1 MKKSTRILAVLMAFA
16 MLIGSFSVVGSAY
29 QAYKGEAIK
38 DSYNDI
44 DTPTFTTEQYASMG
58 LDELDRML
66 AEENLF
72 LNVYVGSLDLR
83 SVDSTLTSA
92 VSLVESLP
100 TTVLTLLKDAKELQ
114 PPILKLKG
122 YTRGSKTDLE
132 IVYALLNL
140 FGDLSPIVQKYAAQT
155 LDLGI
160 ANGFV
165 KDYMFNVRELLIG
178 LLYGLTPEGKKIKFN
193 ALKDGDKLPAKY
205 KTDTATITLLQDLL
219 NYYVLGT
226 WEKLDDKFGDIAN
239 SKDKY
244 SYVLY
249 KEYAF
254 SEIYGETA
262 PDTTTYDYYGWVH
275 PNQWVTFGLGG
286 CKRVRAGE
294 AAPNPIYDKVDITGN
309 VKAYD
314 FIEAL
319 MRQAYNYIA
328 VPVLN
333 RLTRPWL
340 RQLCGVEYLDSK
352 KNKDIYDAKSQ
363 KWIPNP
369 DYDPNYDGEAYDEA
383 ALMQTNVYAKLFK
396 LDAVV
401 PKATFSDSLSDTF
414 VDNFNRIAGEF
425 VSAILKNNVQIGEQN
440 YSWTWTQGG
449 NEHLFQNVC
458 SVAKFVLQVTGGL
471 FFPAYFKTVSA
482 SEIAAMNDQQVVSY
496 ILRGIFNGSVKW
508 LYIDESCQ
516 TIADVCYSA
525 VEQLAW
531 QDIPEMTYTK
541 PNKDSYGTDGEYY
554 TAIVNKCLDILFDV
568 AVYNLNQGLDM
579 VPGKTSSNPIRA
591 NGLLPYQGDNGSYEN
606 NFVQIAAWAISTY
619 GSIIAL
625 DFRSDNYN
633 GSVGSLT
640 ANDVWSDFDT
650 LLNAIVPI
658 KAGTSRAPWISAN
671 IAGKEYVAKSF
682 IFDNII
688 NPLINLNATNF
699 AEIFKRNPNGA
710 FAQKTGIPII
720 IDFLKGV
727 FDILFP
733 GVFVE
738 DATTIDGIV
747 QNNLLGSMVAD
758 LLKMLGTESFSSVT
772 NGKTLNG
779 RGVQIANVALPVV
792 CMILG
797 LSDAQSFKELE
808 NYMPSVISASD
819 NEGFLV
825 YNGSSGVNTGY
836 TDKDGTFTQ
845 DSLYT
850 YEIVSATVKAYK
862 NGGVSQSV
870 SVSGIGS
877 GDTLAGGEKK
887 KVKLSNLQDG
897 QLLEFTIEYKV
908 KLENGTYLGG
918 AGTKL
923 ANTTYSY
930 VAPAGAEKDD
940 DSIEKSIDAGNSRSV
955 KYESEIYIKS
965 GKALS
970 SIGSHGIRIKDNNG
984 GSAATAT
991 VTGVT
996 NGNSS
1001 YPFAVINSDANSLS
1015 VSMTG
1020 EEGTYFLSPFEIAK
1034 KADGTNYERIEP
1046 TYQQDENGNTVYDDN
1061 GDPIVVGNNGGVPVG
1076 KYTITAAVNVGGTN
1090 VNVPV
1095 NVHIYNDYN
1104 LDSIFA
1110 KAVAANRQQGDYDS
1124 DTVTQTLWSDYT
1136 TALNNAAT
1144 LALKPKT
1151 GATFESGIAVSGAEY
1166 ENLYEKYATELTNAI
1181 EALDAHVKDAGVS
1194 AIEQALAA
1202 INQGHDFVTKT
1213 YNANGRSYNYRE
1225 PMNYY
1230 EDGFPFFGMRD
1241 YVPHTYNQFRT
1252 ARDRANKIINS
1263 QVFYIN
1269 TPLEGDYTDEELAAF
1284 NDSIKAYDE
1293 KTANKGAVSSIESAY
1308 AIHMLDL
1315 TGRRLIRLV
1324 ANKSKLEKAIE
1335 MCITNGNVNVG
1346 GASYYTKDSWENYQ
1360 HAKTFALKVAA
1371 EATGTAENPTELRP
1385 SKVNAA
1391 MSNLITSW
1399 KRLVKG
1405 CDYTALDNA
1414 LSNSQNIIGQAATP
1428 EENNTYKVFT
1438 KDSYDAFYAAY
1449 TAAKNIDRNLADTVE
1464 NNKKIAETAQ
1474 NLETA
1479 IANIVKADQGG
1490 GADPVWT
1497 LLADAGYTTY
1507 NAYSEPYSP
1516 WIEESRALLDYV
1528 GGVYLDEYD
1537 GAELTGLIFGI
1548 PEGGVSAVGEII
1560 DESSLENVT
1569 VEITENAG
1577 GNYGTGSLIIIRNA
1591 ETEETIA
1598 IYMLILRGDINCD
1611 GEINLTDQM
1620 DLDPFLSY
1628 AEDWTGD
1635 ETLKYKYFAADV
1647 NYDFEADLTDAM
1659 YLDQYSSYEIDI
1671 SQLEQGGA
1679 IDAGGSF
1686 VE

>member
-122 YTRGSKTDLE
+122 YTRGTKTDLE

-205 KTDTATITLLQDLL
+205 KTDNAALTLLQDLL

-249 KEYAF
+249 KEYGFA
-254 SEIYGETA
+254 EKYGETA
-262 PDTTTYDYYGWVH
+262 PDTANYDYYGWVH

-286 CKRVRAGE
+286 CVRVNEGATTGHD
-294 AAPNPIYDKVDITGN
+294 PDYSLVDITGN

-554 TAIVNKCLDILFDV
+554 NAIVNKCLDILFDV

-606 NFVQIAAWAISTY
+606 NFVQIAAWAVSTY
-619 GSIIAL
+619 GSILAL
-625 DFRSDNYN
+625 DFKSDNYN

-738 DATTIDGIV
+738 DAATIDGIV

-758 LLKMLGTESFSSVT
+758 LLKMLGTESFASVT

-908 KLENGTYLGG
+908 KLENGSYLGG

-1151 GATFESGIAVSGAEY
+1151 GATFESSIAVSGAEY

-1181 EALDAHVKDAGVS
+1181 EALDAHAKDAGVS
-1194 AIEQALAA
+1194 GIEQALAA

-1213 YNANGRSYNYRE
+1213 YTANGKTYNYRE

-1284 NDSIKAYDE
+1284 NESIKAYDE

-1335 MCITNGNVNVG
+1335 MCITNADINAG

-1490 GADPVWT
+1490 GAEPAWAVNPNT
-1497 LLADAGYTTY
+1497 EFYTANGFVGYKPWVETTDDGG
-1507 NAYSEPYSP
+1507 
-1516 WIEESRALLDYV
+1516 LLDATF
-1528 GGVYLDEYD
+1528 GLHLEEYSHD
-1537 GAELTGLIFGI
+1537 VDGLIFGV
-1548 PEGGVSAVGEII
+1548 PEYGGYTAEELI
-1560 DESSLENVT
+1560 DPDSLQNAT
-1569 VEITENAG
+1569 VELVAG
-1577 GNYGTGSLIIIRNA
+1577 DNGEGTGSLVIIRNA
-1591 ETEETIA
+1591 ETEEIVC
-1598 IYMLILRGDINCD
+1598 IYMVVFRGDINGDCAID
-1611 GEINLTDQM
+1611 DSDQISIAYFESGE
-1620 DLDPFLSY
+1620 
-1628 AEDWTGD
+1628 EDWQYEDSYKHMFFGGD
-1635 ETLKYKYFAADV
+1635 T
-1647 NYDFEADLTDAM
+1647 NYDFAVDSTDYVA
-1659 YLDQYSSYEIDI
+1659 YGEY
-1671 SQLEQGGA
+1671 
-1679 IDAGGSF
+1679 AGGTADFSQTN
-1686 VE
+1686 VGDLIYQE

>member
-1 MKKSTRILAVLMAFA
+1 MAFA

-38 DSYNDI
+38 GSYNDI

-140 FGDLSPIVQKYAAQT
+140 LGDLSPIVQKYAAQT

-178 LLYGLTPEGKKIKFN
+178 LLYGLTPEGKTAKFN
-193 ALKDGDKLPAKY
+193 ALKDELPAKY
-205 KTDTATITLLQDLL
+205 KTDNAALTLLQDLL

-254 SEIYGETA
+254 SEKYGETA
-262 PDTTTYDYYGWVH
+262 PDTTKYDYYGWVH

-286 CKRVRAGE
+286 CVRVNEGE
-294 AAPNPIYDKVDITGN
+294 TTGHNPDYSLVDITGKVN
-309 VKAYD
+309 AYD

-319 MRQAYNYIA
+319 MRHAYNYVA

-352 KNKDIYDAKSQ
+352 KNKDIYDTKSQ
-363 KWIPNP
+363 MWIPNP

-449 NEHLFQNVC
+449 NEHLFKNVC
-458 SVAKFVLQVTGGL
+458 SVARFVLQVTGGL
-471 FFPAYFKTVSA
+471 FFPAYFKTVPA
-482 SEIAAMNDQQVVSY
+482 SEIATMEDQQVVSY

-541 PNKDSYGTDGEYY
+541 PDRSAYGNDSEYN

-579 VPGKTSSNPIRA
+579 VPGKTSSNPITA
-591 NGLLPYQGDNGSYEN
+591 NGLLKYQGDTGSYEN
-606 NFVQIAAWAISTY
+606 NFVQIAAWAVSTY

-625 DFRSDNYN
+625 DFRSDDNN
-633 GSVGSLT
+633 GEVGNLT

-688 NPLINLNATNF
+688 NPLINLDATNF

-758 LLKMLGTESFSSVT
+758 LLKMLGTESFASAT

-819 NEGFLV
+819 EEGFLV

-870 SVSGIGS
+870 SVSGIQS
-877 GDTLAGGEKK
+877 GNTLAGGEKK

-908 KLENGTYLGG
+908 KLENGRYLGG
-918 AGTKL
+918 EGTKL

-1090 VNVPV
+1090 VNVPI

-1151 GATFESGIAVSGAEY
+1151 GATFESSIAVSGAEY

-1335 MCITNGNVNVG
+1335 MCITNGNVNDG

-1360 HAKTFALKVAA
+1360 HAKTFAQKVAA

-1414 LSNSQNIIGQAATP
+1414 LSNSQTIIGQAATP

-1490 GADPVWT
+1490 GEEPAWAVN
-1497 LLADAGYTTY
+1497 ANSEFYTP
-1507 NAYSEPYSP
+1507 NFGSAYAP
-1516 WIEESRALLDYV
+1516 WIEEDRMLLDYV
-1528 GGVYLDEYD
+1528 NGVYLPEYD
-1537 GAELTGLIFGI
+1537 GREVDALIFGI
-1548 PEGGVSAVGEII
+1548 PEYGDYTLEDII
-1560 DESSLENVT
+1560 DPASLVNATAELVDGEN
-1569 VEITENAG
+1569 
-1577 GNYGTGSLIIIRNA
+1577 GNSTGSLIIIRNA
-1591 ETEETIA
+1591 ETEEIVC
-1598 IYMLILRGDINCD
+1598 IYMLVLRGDID
-1611 GEINLTDQM
+1611 GEGSCDTTDQVSIY
-1620 DLDPFLSY
+1620 DYASG
-1628 AEDWTGD
+1628 AEDWEYED
-1635 ETLKYKYFAADV
+1635 AYKYKFFGGDTDYDGAVDTTDYANYFD
-1647 NYDFEADLTDAM
+1647 YFSGMSDFCQTVD
-1659 YLDQYSSYEIDI
+1659 
-1671 SQLEQGGA
+1671 GGM
-1679 IDAGGSF
+1679 
-1686 VE
+1686 VTE

>member
-29 QAYKGEAIK
+29 QAYKGEAING
-38 DSYNDI
+38 SYNDI

-122 YTRGSKTDLE
+122 YTRGTKTDLE

-140 FGDLSPIVQKYAAQT
+140 LGDLSPIVQKYAAQT

-178 LLYGLTPEGKKIKFN
+178 LLYGLTPEGKSIKFN

-249 KEYAF
+249 KEYGFA
-254 SEIYGETA
+254 EKYGETA
-262 PDTTTYDYYGWVH
+262 PDTANYDYYGWVH

-286 CKRVRAGE
+286 CVRVNEGATTGHD
-294 AAPNPIYDKVDITGN
+294 PDYSLVDITGN

-449 NEHLFQNVC
+449 NENLFQNVC

-508 LYIDESCQ
+508 IYIDESCQ

-554 TAIVNKCLDILFDV
+554 NAIVNKCLDILFDV

-738 DATTIDGIV
+738 DAATIDGIV

-850 YEIVSATVKAYK
+850 YEIVNATVKAYK

-1151 GATFESGIAVSGAEY
+1151 GATFESSIAVSGAEY

-1202 INQGHDFVTKT
+1202 INKGHDFVTKT
-1213 YNANGRSYNYRE
+1213 YTANGRSYNYRV

-1284 NDSIKAYDE
+1284 NESIKAYDE

-1324 ANKSKLEKAIE
+1324 ANKSKLEKVIA
-1335 MCITNGNVNVG
+1335 MCITNADINAG
-1346 GASYYTKDSWENYQ
+1346 GASYYTKDSWNNYQ
-1360 HAKTFALKVAA
+1360 HAKTFALSVAA
-1371 EATGTAENPTELRP
+1371 EATGTAENPTELTP
-1385 SKVNAA
+1385 SKVNVA
-1391 MSNLITSW
+1391 MVNLISSW

-1428 EENNTYKVFT
+1428 EENNSYNVFT

-1464 NNKKIAETAQ
+1464 NNKKIAEIAQ

-1490 GADPVWT
+1490 GEEPAWAVNT
-1497 LLADAGYTTY
+1497 NTEFYTANGFVGYKPWVETTDDGG
-1507 NAYSEPYSP
+1507 
-1516 WIEESRALLDYV
+1516 LLDATF
-1528 GGVYLDEYD
+1528 GLHLEEYSHD
-1537 GAELTGLIFGI
+1537 VDGLIFGV
-1548 PEGGVSAVGEII
+1548 PEYGGYTAEELI
-1560 DESSLENVT
+1560 DPDSLQNAT
-1569 VEITENAG
+1569 VELVAG
-1577 GNYGTGSLIIIRNA
+1577 DNGEGTGSLVIIRNA
-1591 ETEETIA
+1591 ETEEIVC
-1598 IYMLILRGDINCD
+1598 IYMVVFRGDINGDCAID
-1611 GEINLTDQM
+1611 DSDQISIAYFESGE
-1620 DLDPFLSY
+1620 
-1628 AEDWTGD
+1628 EDWQYEDSYKHMFFGGD
-1635 ETLKYKYFAADV
+1635 T
-1647 NYDFEADLTDAM
+1647 NYDFAVDSTDYVA
-1659 YLDQYSSYEIDI
+1659 YGEY
-1671 SQLEQGGA
+1671 
-1679 IDAGGSF
+1679 AGGTADFSQTN
-1686 VE
+1686 VGDLIYQE

>member
-38 DSYNDI
+38 GSYNDI

-100 TTVLTLLKDAKELQ
+100 STVLSLLKDAKELQ

-122 YTRGSKTDLE
+122 YTRGTKTDLE

-140 FGDLSPIVQKYAAQT
+140 LGDLSPIVQKYAAQT

-160 ANGFV
+160 ANGFI

-319 MRQAYNYIA
+319 MRQAYNYVA

-333 RLTRPWL
+333 RLTRPWV
-340 RQLCGVEYLDSK
+340 RQLCGVEYLAEK
-352 KNKDIYDAKSQ
+352 KNKSIYNESTKE
-363 KWIPNP
+363 WENNP
-369 DYDPNYDGEAYDEA
+369 TYDPNYDGEAFDEA
-383 ALMQTNVYAKLFK
+383 ELMKTNTLAKIFNLN
-396 LDAVV
+396 AVV
-401 PKATFSDSLSDTF
+401 PKVDFSTFGANDTF
-414 VDNFNRIAGEF
+414 VDKFNDIAGGF
-425 VSAILKNNVQIGEQN
+425 ANAILKNNVQIGDQN

-449 NEHLFQNVC
+449 NQYLFQNVC
-458 SVAKFVLQVTGGL
+458 SVAKFVLQISGDL
-471 FFPAYFKTVSA
+471 FFPSYFKTVPA
-482 SEIAAMNDQQVVSY
+482 SEISTMNDQQVVSY
-496 ILRGIFNGSVKW
+496 VLRAIFNGSVKW
-508 LYIDESCQ
+508 IYIDESCQ

-531 QDIPEMTYTK
+531 QDIPEITYTK
-541 PNKDSYGTDGEYY
+541 PNKSDYSDDGEYY

-579 VPGKTSSNPIRA
+579 VPGKTSSNPITA

-606 NFVQIAAWAISTY
+606 NFVQIAAWAVSTY
-619 GSIIAL
+619 GSILAL
-625 DFRSDNYN
+625 DFKSDNYN

-650 LLNAIVPI
+650 LIDAIIPI
-658 KAGTSRAPWISAN
+658 KSGNNPWISEA
-671 IAGKEYVAKSF
+671 IAGKEYVAKSL
-682 IFDNII
+682 IFDNIVK
-688 NPLINLNATNF
+688 PLINLDASGF

-710 FAQKTGIPII
+710 FATMTGIPVII
-720 IDFLKGV
+720 NIINNV
-727 FDILFP
+727 FDLLFP
-733 GVFVE
+733 NVFKQGV
-738 DATTIDGIV
+738 TTIDGILE
-747 QNNLLGSMVAD
+747 NNLLGSMVAD
-758 LLKMLGTESFSSVT
+758 ILKSLGTSSFSGAT
-772 NGKTLNG
+772 NGITING

-819 NEGFLV
+819 DEGFLV

-850 YEIVSATVKAYK
+850 YEIASATVKAYK

-870 SVSGIGS
+870 SISGIQS
-877 GDTLAGGEKK
+877 GNTLAGGEKK

-897 QLLEFTIEYKV
+897 QLLEFTIEYRV
-908 KLENGTYLGG
+908 KLEDGTYLGG

-970 SIGSHGIRIKDNNG
+970 SIGSHGIRIKDNKG

-1034 KADGTNYERIEP
+1034 KADGKNYERIEP

-1151 GATFESGIAVSGAEY
+1151 GSTFESDIIATDGKS
-1166 ENLYEKYATELTNAI
+1166 ENLYQQYAEALTNAI
-1181 EALDAHVKDAGVS
+1181 KALEAHAKDAGVS
-1194 AIEQALAA
+1194 GIEQALAA
-1202 INQGHDFVTKT
+1202 INKGHDFVTKT
-1213 YNANGRSYNYRE
+1213 YTANGKTYNYRE

-1308 AIHMLDL
+1308 AIHMLGL
-1315 TGRRLIRLV
+1315 TGGRLIRLV
-1324 ANKSKLEKAIE
+1324 ANKSKLEKVIDL
-1335 MCITNGNVNVG
+1335 CITNADINAG
-1346 GASYYTKDSWENYQ
+1346 GASYYTSESWNNYQ
-1360 HAKTFALKVAA
+1360 HAKTFALSVAA
-1371 EATGTAENPTELRP
+1371 EATGTAENPTDLTP
-1385 SKVNAA
+1385 SKVNVA
-1391 MSNLITSW
+1391 MVNLISSW

-1414 LSNSQNIIGQAATP
+1414 VTASKGILDKAATP

-1474 NLETA
+1474 NLVDA
-1479 IANIVKADQGG
+1479 IANIKEVGQGG
-1490 GADPVWT
+1490 GNPVWELIT
-1497 LLADAGYTTY
+1497 GADYVTY
-1507 NAYSEPYSP
+1507 NSLCDPYSP
-1516 WIEESRALLDYV
+1516 WIEERRELLDYV
-1528 GGVYLDEYD
+1528 GGVVLEDQNSYD
-1537 GAELTGLIFGI
+1537 LTGIIFGI
-1548 PEGGVSAVGEII
+1548 PEGGISGFEGVVNA
-1560 DESSLENVT
+1560 DTLENAT
-1569 VEITENAG
+1569 VELLPNAAG
-1577 GNYGTGSLIIIRNA
+1577 SYSTGSLLVIKNA
-1591 ETEETIA
+1591 ETEEVTA
-1598 IYMLILRGDINCD
+1598 IYMLVLRGDVD
-1611 GEINLTDQM
+1611 GSGEINVEDQVG
-1620 DLDPFLSY
+1620 LDNFLEY
-1628 AEDWTGD
+1628 AEDWTG
-1635 ETLKYKYFAADV
+1635 EEALKYKYFGADV
-1647 NYDFEADLTDAM
+1647 NYDFEAD
-1659 YLDQYSSYEIDI
+1659 
-1671 SQLEQGGA
+1671 A
-1679 IDAGGSF
+1679 IDSSGFDMYIELTADFSQTSEGSIYQG
-1686 VE
+1686 

>member
-122 YTRGSKTDLE
+122 YTRGTKTDLE

-178 LLYGLTPEGKKIKFN
+178 LLYGLTPEGKSIKFN

-205 KTDTATITLLQDLL
+205 KTDNAALTLLQDLL

-249 KEYAF
+249 KEYGFA
-254 SEIYGETA
+254 EKYGETA
-262 PDTTTYDYYGWVH
+262 PDTANYDYYGWVH

-286 CKRVRAGE
+286 CVRVNEGATTGHD
-294 AAPNPIYDKVDITGN
+294 PDYSLVDITGN

-554 TAIVNKCLDILFDV
+554 NAIVNKCLDILFDV

-606 NFVQIAAWAISTY
+606 NFVQIAAWAVSTY
-619 GSIIAL
+619 GSILAL
-625 DFRSDNYN
+625 DFKSDNYN

-658 KAGTSRAPWISAN
+658 KAGTGRAPWISAN

-738 DATTIDGIV
+738 DAATIDGIV

-870 SVSGIGS
+870 SVSGIQS
-877 GDTLAGGEKK
+877 GNTLAGGEKK

-908 KLENGTYLGG
+908 KLENGRYLGG
-918 AGTKL
+918 EGTKL

-1151 GATFESGIAVSGAEY
+1151 GATFESSIAVSGAEY

-1181 EALDAHVKDAGVS
+1181 EALDAHAKDAGVS
-1194 AIEQALAA
+1194 GIEQALAA

-1213 YNANGRSYNYRE
+1213 YTANGKTYNYRV

-1284 NDSIKAYDE
+1284 NESIKAYDE

-1324 ANKSKLEKAIE
+1324 ANKSKLEKAIDL
-1335 MCITNGNVNVG
+1335 CITNADINAG

-1428 EENNTYKVFT
+1428 EENNTYNVFT

-1464 NNKKIAETAQ
+1464 NNKKIAEIAQ

-1490 GADPVWT
+1490 GADPVWAVNT
-1497 LLADAGYTTY
+1497 NTEFYTANAFVGYNPWVETTDDGG
-1507 NAYSEPYSP
+1507 
-1516 WIEESRALLDYV
+1516 LLDATF
-1528 GGVYLDEYD
+1528 GLHLEEYSHD
-1537 GAELTGLIFGI
+1537 VDGLIFGV
-1548 PEGGVSAVGEII
+1548 PEYGGYTAEELI
-1560 DESSLENVT
+1560 DPDSLQNAT
-1569 VEITENAG
+1569 VELVAG
-1577 GNYGTGSLIIIRNA
+1577 DNGEGTGSLVIIRNA
-1591 ETEETIA
+1591 ETEEIVC
-1598 IYMLILRGDINCD
+1598 IYMVVFRGDINGDCAID
-1611 GEINLTDQM
+1611 DSDQISIAYFESGE
-1620 DLDPFLSY
+1620 
-1628 AEDWTGD
+1628 EDWQYEDSYKHMFFGGD
-1635 ETLKYKYFAADV
+1635 T
-1647 NYDFEADLTDAM
+1647 NYDFAVDSTDYVA
-1659 YLDQYSSYEIDI
+1659 YGEY
-1671 SQLEQGGA
+1671 
-1679 IDAGGSF
+1679 AGGTADFSQTN
-1686 VE
+1686 VGDLIYQE

>member
-100 TTVLTLLKDAKELQ
+100 STLLSLLKDAKELQ

-122 YTRGSKTDLE
+122 YTRGTKTDLE

-140 FGDLSPIVQKYAAQT
+140 LGDLSPIVQKYAAQT

-178 LLYGLTPEGKKIKFN
+178 LLYGLTPEGKTAKFN
-193 ALKDGDKLPAKY
+193 ALKDELPAKY
-205 KTDTATITLLQDLL
+205 KTDNATLTLLQDLL

-254 SEIYGETA
+254 SEKYGETA
-262 PDTTTYDYYGWVH
+262 PDTTKYDYYGWVH

-286 CKRVRAGE
+286 CVRVNEGATTGHD
-294 AAPNPIYDKVDITGN
+294 PDYSLVDITGN

-314 FIEAL
+314 FIEAI
-319 MRQAYNYIA
+319 MRQAYNYVA

-340 RQLCGVEYLDSK
+340 RQLCGVEYLAEK
-352 KNKDIYDAKSQ
+352 KNKTVYNQ
-363 KWIPNP
+363 NTQLWENNP
-369 DYDPNYDGEAYDEA
+369 TYDPNYDGEAFDEA
-383 ALMQTNVYAKLFK
+383 ELMKTNTLAKLFN
-396 LDAVV
+396 LNAVV
-401 PKATFSDSLSDTF
+401 PKVDFSTFGANDTF
-414 VDNFNRIAGEF
+414 VDKLNDIAGEF
-425 VSAILKNNVQIGEQN
+425 ANAILKNNVQIGDQN
-440 YSWTWTQGG
+440 YSWTWIQGG
-449 NEHLFQNVC
+449 NQYLFQNVC
-458 SVAKFVLQVTGGL
+458 SVAKFVLQISGDL
-471 FFPAYFKTVSA
+471 FFPSYFKTVPA
-482 SEIAAMNDQQVVSY
+482 SEIATMNDQQVVSY
-496 ILRGIFNGSVKW
+496 VLRAIFNGSVKW
-508 LYIDESCQ
+508 IYIDESCQ

-531 QDIPEMTYTK
+531 QDIPEITYTK
-541 PNKDSYGTDGEYY
+541 PNRSAYGTDGEYN

-579 VPGKTSSNPIRA
+579 VPGKTSSNPITA
-591 NGLLPYQGDNGSYEN
+591 NGLLKYQGDTGSYEN
-606 NFVQIAAWAISTY
+606 NFVQIAAWAVSTY
-619 GSIIAL
+619 GSILAL
-625 DFRSDNYN
+625 DFKSDDYN
-633 GSVGSLT
+633 GSVGRLT

-650 LLNAIVPI
+650 IIDAIIPI
-658 KAGTSRAPWISAN
+658 KSGNNPWISEE
-671 IAGKEYVAKSF
+671 IAGNEYVAKSF
-682 IFDNII
+682 IFDNIVY
-688 NPLINLNATNF
+688 PLINLDASGF

-710 FAQKTGIPII
+710 FATMTGIPVII
-720 IDFLKGV
+720 NIINNV
-727 FDILFP
+727 FDLLFP
-733 GVFVE
+733 NVFKQGV
-738 DATTIDGIV
+738 TTIDGILE
-747 QNNLLGSMVAD
+747 NNLLGSMVAD
-758 LLKMLGTESFSSVT
+758 ILKSLGTSSFSGAT
-772 NGKTLNG
+772 NGTTING

-819 NEGFLV
+819 DEGFLV

-877 GDTLAGGEKK
+877 GVNLAGGEKK

-908 KLENGTYLGG
+908 RLEDGSYLGG
-918 AGTKL
+918 EGTKL
-923 ANTTYSY
+923 VNTTYSY

-970 SIGSHGIRIKDNNG
+970 SIGSHGIRIKDNKG

-991 VTGVT
+991 VTSVT

-1001 YPFAVINSDANSLS
+1001 YPFAVINSDANALS

-1034 KADGTNYERIEP
+1034 KADGKNYERIEP
-1046 TYQQDENGNTVYDDN
+1046 TYQLDENGNTVYDDN

-1104 LDSIFA
+1104 LGSIFA
-1110 KAVAANRQQGDYDS
+1110 NAVAANRQQGDYNS
-1124 DTVTQTLWSDYT
+1124 DTTTQTLWSDYT

-1151 GATFESGIAVSGAEY
+1151 GSTFENDIRATDGKS
-1166 ENLYEKYATELTNAI
+1166 ENLYQQYAEALTNAI
-1181 EALDAHVKDAGVS
+1181 KALEVHAIDAGVS
-1194 AIEQALAA
+1194 GIEQALAA
-1202 INQGHDFVTKT
+1202 INKGHDFVTKT
-1213 YNANGRSYNYRE
+1213 YNANGKTYNYRE

-1293 KTANKGAVSSIESAY
+1293 NTANKKAVSSIESAY
-1308 AIHMLDL
+1308 AIHMLRL
-1315 TGRRLIRLV
+1315 TGGRLIRLV
-1324 ANKSKLEKAIE
+1324 ANKSKLEKVID
-1335 MCITNGNVNVG
+1335 MCITNADINAG
-1346 GASYYTKDSWENYQ
+1346 GASYYTSESWNNYQ
-1360 HAKTFALKVAA
+1360 NAKTFALKVAA
-1371 EATGTAENPTELRP
+1371 EATGTAENPTELTP
-1385 SKVNAA
+1385 SKVNVA
-1391 MSNLITSW
+1391 MVNLISSW

-1414 LSNSQNIIGQAATP
+1414 VTASQSILNQAATP

-1449 TAAKNIDRNLADTVE
+1449 TAAKKIDRNLADTVE
-1464 NNKKIAETAQ
+1464 NNKKIAEIAQ
-1474 NLETA
+1474 NLVDA
-1479 IANIVKADQGG
+1479 IANIKEVGQGG
-1490 GADPVWT
+1490 GADPVWALIT
-1497 LLADAGYTTY
+1497 DAGYSTY
-1507 NAYSEPYSP
+1507 NAYAEPYSP
-1516 WIEESRALLDYV
+1516 WIEENRELLDYV
-1528 GGVYLDEYD
+1528 GGVVLADQNSY
-1537 GAELTGLIFGI
+1537 ELTGLIFGI
-1548 PEGGVSAVGEII
+1548 PEGGISGFEGVVNA
-1560 DESSLENVT
+1560 DTLENTT
-1569 VEITENAG
+1569 VELLPNEAG
-1577 GNYGTGSLIIIRNA
+1577 INSTGSLLVVKNA
-1591 ETEETIA
+1591 ETEEVIA
-1598 IYMLILRGDINCD
+1598 IYMLVLRGDVDGD
-1611 GEINLTDQM
+1611 GEINAMDQM
-1620 DLDPFLSY
+1620 PLDLFMEFE
-1628 AEDWTGD
+1628 EDWIGED
-1635 ETLKYKYFAADV
+1635 NLKYKYFGGDV
-1647 NYDFEADLTDAM
+1647 NYDYEADAMDSMYFDMYVEMDA
-1659 YLDQYSSYEIDI
+1659 DI
-1671 SQLEQGGA
+1671 SQTSQGGMVSV
-1679 IDAGGSF
+1679 DGEF
-1686 VE
+1686 VS

>member
-16 MLIGSFSVVGSAY
+16 MLIGSFSVVGSAH

-205 KTDTATITLLQDLL
+205 KTDNAALTLLQDLL

-249 KEYAF
+249 KEYGFA
-254 SEIYGETA
+254 EKYGETA
-262 PDTTTYDYYGWVH
+262 PDTANYDYYGWVH

-286 CKRVRAGE
+286 CVRVNEGATTGHD
-294 AAPNPIYDKVDITGN
+294 PDYSLVDITGN

-554 TAIVNKCLDILFDV
+554 NAIVNKCLDILFDV

-606 NFVQIAAWAISTY
+606 NFVQIAAWAVSTY
-619 GSIIAL
+619 GSILAL
-625 DFRSDNYN
+625 DFKSDNYN

-738 DATTIDGIV
+738 DAATIDGIV

-877 GDTLAGGEKK
+877 GNTLAGGEKK

-908 KLENGTYLGG
+908 KLENGSYLGG

-1151 GATFESGIAVSGAEY
+1151 GATFESSIAVSGAEY

-1181 EALDAHVKDAGVS
+1181 EALDAHAKDAGVS
-1194 AIEQALAA
+1194 GIEQALAA

-1213 YNANGRSYNYRE
+1213 YTANGKTYNYRE

-1284 NDSIKAYDE
+1284 NESIKAYDE

-1335 MCITNGNVNVG
+1335 MCITNADINAG

-1490 GADPVWT
+1490 GEEPAWAVNT
-1497 LLADAGYTTY
+1497 NTEFYTANGFVGYKPWVETTDDGG
-1507 NAYSEPYSP
+1507 
-1516 WIEESRALLDYV
+1516 LLDATF
-1528 GGVYLDEYD
+1528 GLHLEEYSHD
-1537 GAELTGLIFGI
+1537 VDGLIFGV
-1548 PEGGVSAVGEII
+1548 PEYGGYTAEELI
-1560 DESSLENVT
+1560 DPDSLQNAT
-1569 VEITENAG
+1569 VELVAG
-1577 GNYGTGSLIIIRNA
+1577 DNGEGTGSLVIIRNA
-1591 ETEETIA
+1591 ETEEIVC
-1598 IYMLILRGDINCD
+1598 IYMVVFRGDINGDCAID
-1611 GEINLTDQM
+1611 DSDQISIAYFESGE
-1620 DLDPFLSY
+1620 
-1628 AEDWTGD
+1628 EDWQYEDSYKHMFFGGD
-1635 ETLKYKYFAADV
+1635 T
-1647 NYDFEADLTDAM
+1647 NYDFAVDSTDYVA
-1659 YLDQYSSYEIDI
+1659 YGEY
-1671 SQLEQGGA
+1671 
-1679 IDAGGSF
+1679 AGGTADFSQTN
-1686 VE
+1686 VGDLIYQE

>member
-29 QAYKGEAIK
+29 QAYKGEAING
-38 DSYNDI
+38 SYNDI

-122 YTRGSKTDLE
+122 YTRGTKTDLE

-140 FGDLSPIVQKYAAQT
+140 LGDLSPIVQKYAAQT

-178 LLYGLTPEGKKIKFN
+178 LLYGLSPEGKKIKFN

-205 KTDTATITLLQDLL
+205 KTDNAALTLLQDLL

-249 KEYAF
+249 KEYGFA
-254 SEIYGETA
+254 EKYGETT

-286 CKRVRAGE
+286 CVRVNEGATTGHD
-294 AAPNPIYDKVDITGN
+294 PDYSLVDITGN

-508 LYIDESCQ
+508 IYIDESCQ

-688 NPLINLNATNF
+688 DPLINLDATNF

-738 DATTIDGIV
+738 DAATIDGIV

-758 LLKMLGTESFSSVT
+758 LLKMLGTESFASAT

-908 KLENGTYLGG
+908 KLENGRYLGG
-918 AGTKL
+918 EGTKL

-996 NGNSS
+996 NGDSS

-1151 GATFESGIAVSGAEY
+1151 GATFESSIAVSGAEY

-1181 EALDAHVKDAGVS
+1181 EALDAHAKDAGVS

-1202 INQGHDFVTKT
+1202 INKGHDFVTKT
-1213 YNANGRSYNYRE
+1213 YTANGKTYNYRE

-1284 NDSIKAYDE
+1284 NESIKAYDE

-1324 ANKSKLEKAIE
+1324 ANKSKLEKVIA
-1335 MCITNGNVNVG
+1335 MCITNADINAG

-1360 HAKTFALKVAA
+1360 HAKTFAQKVAA

-1490 GADPVWT
+1490 GEEPAWAVNT
-1497 LLADAGYTTY
+1497 NTEFYTANGFVGYKPWVETTDDGG
-1507 NAYSEPYSP
+1507 
-1516 WIEESRALLDYV
+1516 LLDATFGLHLEKYSHDV
-1528 GGVYLDEYD
+1528 D
-1537 GAELTGLIFGI
+1537 GLIFGV
-1548 PEGGVSAVGEII
+1548 PEYGGYTAEELI
-1560 DESSLENVT
+1560 DPDSLQNAT
-1569 VEITENAG
+1569 VELVAG
-1577 GNYGTGSLIIIRNA
+1577 DNGEGTGSLVIIRNA
-1591 ETEETIA
+1591 ETEEIVC
-1598 IYMLILRGDINCD
+1598 IYMVVFRGDINGDCAID
-1611 GEINLTDQM
+1611 DSDQISIAYFESGE
-1620 DLDPFLSY
+1620 
-1628 AEDWTGD
+1628 EDWQYEDSYKHMFFGGD
-1635 ETLKYKYFAADV
+1635 T
-1647 NYDFEADLTDAM
+1647 NYDFAVDSTDYVA
-1659 YLDQYSSYEIDI
+1659 YGEY
-1671 SQLEQGGA
+1671 
-1679 IDAGGSF
+1679 AGGTADFSQTN
-1686 VE
+1686 VGDLIYQE

>member
-122 YTRGSKTDLE
+122 YTRGTKTDLE

-140 FGDLSPIVQKYAAQT
+140 LGDLSPIVQKYAAQT

-178 LLYGLTPEGKKIKFN
+178 LLYGLTPEGKSIKFN

-205 KTDTATITLLQDLL
+205 KTDNAALTLLQDLL

-249 KEYAF
+249 KEYGFA
-254 SEIYGETA
+254 EKYGETA
-262 PDTTTYDYYGWVH
+262 PDTANYDYYGWVH

-286 CKRVRAGE
+286 CVRVNEGATTGHD
-294 AAPNPIYDKVDITGN
+294 PDYSLVDITGN

-554 TAIVNKCLDILFDV
+554 NAIVNKCLDILFDV

-606 NFVQIAAWAISTY
+606 NFVQIAAWAVSTY
-619 GSIIAL
+619 GSILAL
-625 DFRSDNYN
+625 DFKSDNYN

-658 KAGTSRAPWISAN
+658 KAGTGRAPWISAN

-738 DATTIDGIV
+738 DAATIDGIV

-870 SVSGIGS
+870 SIAGIGS
-877 GDTLAGGEKK
+877 GNTLAGGEKK

-908 KLENGTYLGG
+908 KLENGRYLGG
-918 AGTKL
+918 EGTKL

-1151 GATFESGIAVSGAEY
+1151 GATFESSIAVSGAEY

-1181 EALDAHVKDAGVS
+1181 EALDAHAKDAGVS
-1194 AIEQALAA
+1194 GIEQALAA

-1213 YNANGRSYNYRE
+1213 YTANGKTYNYRV

-1284 NDSIKAYDE
+1284 NESIKAYDE

-1324 ANKSKLEKAIE
+1324 ANKSKLEKAIDL
-1335 MCITNGNVNVG
+1335 CITNADINAG

-1360 HAKTFALKVAA
+1360 HAKTFAQKVAA

-1428 EENNTYKVFT
+1428 EENNTWKVFT

-1490 GADPVWT
+1490 GEEPAWAVNT
-1497 LLADAGYTTY
+1497 NTEFYTANGFVGYHPWVETTDDGG
-1507 NAYSEPYSP
+1507 
-1516 WIEESRALLDYV
+1516 LLDATF
-1528 GGVYLDEYD
+1528 GLHLEEYSHD
-1537 GAELTGLIFGI
+1537 VDGLIFGV
-1548 PEGGVSAVGEII
+1548 PEYGGYTAEELI
-1560 DESSLENVT
+1560 DPDSLQNAT
-1569 VEITENAG
+1569 VELVAG
-1577 GNYGTGSLIIIRNA
+1577 DNGEGTGSLVIIRNA
-1591 ETEETIA
+1591 ETEEIVC
-1598 IYMLILRGDINCD
+1598 IYMVVFRGDINGDCAID
-1611 GEINLTDQM
+1611 DSDQISIAYFESGE
-1620 DLDPFLSY
+1620 
-1628 AEDWTGD
+1628 EDWQYEDSYKHMFFGGD
-1635 ETLKYKYFAADV
+1635 T
-1647 NYDFEADLTDAM
+1647 NYDFAVDSTDYVA
-1659 YLDQYSSYEIDI
+1659 YGEY
-1671 SQLEQGGA
+1671 
-1679 IDAGGSF
+1679 AGGTADFSQTN
-1686 VE
+1686 VGDLIYQE

>member
-1 MKKSTRILAVLMAFA
+1 MAFA

-100 TTVLTLLKDAKELQ
+100 STVLSLLKDAKELQ

-122 YTRGSKTDLE
+122 YTRGTKTDLE

-140 FGDLSPIVQKYAAQT
+140 LGDLSPIVQKYAAQT

-178 LLYGLTPEGKKIKFN
+178 LLYGLTPEGKSIKFN

-205 KTDTATITLLQDLL
+205 KTDTATLTLLQDLL

-319 MRQAYNYIA
+319 MRQAYNYVA

-340 RQLCGVEYLDSK
+340 RQLCGVEYLAEK
-352 KNKDIYDAKSQ
+352 KNKTVYNEKTQ
-363 KWIPNP
+363 LWENNP
-369 DYDPNYDGEAYDEA
+369 TYDPNYDGEAFDEA
-383 ALMQTNVYAKLFK
+383 ELMKTNTLAKIFNLN
-396 LDAVV
+396 AVV
-401 PKATFSDSLSDTF
+401 PKVDFSTFGANDTF
-414 VDNFNRIAGEF
+414 VDKFNDIAGEF
-425 VSAILKNNVQIGEQN
+425 ANAILKNNVQIGDQN

-449 NEHLFQNVC
+449 NQNLFQNVC
-458 SVAKFVLQVTGGL
+458 SVAKFVLQISGDL
-471 FFPAYFKTVSA
+471 FFPSYFKTVPA
-482 SEIAAMNDQQVVSY
+482 SEIATMNDQQVVSY
-496 ILRGIFNGSVKW
+496 VLRAIFNGSVKW
-508 LYIDESCQ
+508 IYIDESCQ

-531 QDIPEMTYTK
+531 QDIPEITYTK
-541 PNKDSYGTDGEYY
+541 PDRAAYGTDGEYN

-579 VPGKTSSNPIRA
+579 VPGKTSSNPITA
-591 NGLLPYQGDNGSYEN
+591 NGLLKYQGDTGSYEN
-606 NFVQIAAWAISTY
+606 NFVQIAAWAVSTY
-619 GSIIAL
+619 GSILAL
-625 DFRSDNYN
+625 DFKSDNYN

-650 LLNAIVPI
+650 LIDAIIPI
-658 KAGTSRAPWISAN
+658 KSGNNPWISEE
-671 IAGKEYVAKSF
+671 IAGNEYVAKSL
-682 IFDNII
+682 IFDNIV
-688 NPLINLNATNF
+688 NPLINLDASGF

-710 FAQKTGIPII
+710 FATMTGIPVII
-720 IDFLKGV
+720 NIINNV
-727 FDILFP
+727 FDLLFP
-733 GVFVE
+733 NVFKQGV
-738 DATTIDGIV
+738 TTIDGILE
-747 QNNLLGSMVAD
+747 NNLLGSMVAD
-758 LLKMLGTESFSSVT
+758 ILKSLGTSSFSGAT
-772 NGKTLNG
+772 NGITING

-819 NEGFLV
+819 EEGFLV

-850 YEIVSATVKAYK
+850 YEIASATVKAYK
-862 NGGVSQSV
+862 NGGVSQTV
-870 SVSGIGS
+870 SISGIQS
-877 GDTLAGGEKK
+877 GNTLAGGEKK

-897 QLLEFTIEYKV
+897 QLLEFTIEYRV
-908 KLENGTYLGG
+908 KLEDGTYLGG

-1020 EEGTYFLSPFEIAK
+1020 EEGTYFLNPFEIAK
-1034 KADGTNYERIEP
+1034 KADGKNYERIEP

-1151 GATFESGIAVSGAEY
+1151 GSTFESDIIATDGKS
-1166 ENLYEKYATELTNAI
+1166 ENLYQQYAEALTNAI
-1181 EALDAHVKDAGVS
+1181 KALEAHAKDAGVS
-1194 AIEQALAA
+1194 GIEQALAA
-1202 INQGHDFVTKT
+1202 INKGHDFVTKT
-1213 YNANGRSYNYRE
+1213 YTANGKTYNYRE

-1230 EDGFPFFGMRD
+1230 DDGFPFFGMRD

-1308 AIHMLDL
+1308 AIHMLGL
-1315 TGRRLIRLV
+1315 TGGRLIRLV
-1324 ANKSKLEKAIE
+1324 ANKSKLEKVIDL
-1335 MCITNGNVNVG
+1335 CITNADINAG
-1346 GASYYTKDSWENYQ
+1346 GASYYTSESWNNYQ
-1360 HAKTFALKVAA
+1360 HAKTFALSVAA
-1371 EATGTAENPTELRP
+1371 EATGTAENPTELTP
-1385 SKVNAA
+1385 SKVNVA
-1391 MSNLITSW
+1391 MVNLISSW

-1414 LSNSQNIIGQAATP
+1414 VTASKGILDKAATP
-1428 EENNTYKVFT
+1428 EENNTWKVFT

-1474 NLETA
+1474 NLVDA
-1479 IANIVKADQGG
+1479 IANIKEVGQGG
-1490 GADPVWT
+1490 GDPVWELIT
-1497 LLADAGYTTY
+1497 GADYMTY
-1507 NAYSEPYSP
+1507 NGLCDPYSP
-1516 WIEESRALLDYV
+1516 WIEESRELLDYV
-1528 GGVYLDEYD
+1528 GGVVLEDQNSYD
-1537 GAELTGLIFGI
+1537 LTGIIFGI
-1548 PEGGVSAVGEII
+1548 PEGGIGGFEEVVNA
-1560 DESSLENVT
+1560 DTLENTT
-1569 VEITENAG
+1569 VELLPNAAG
-1577 GNYGTGSLIIIRNA
+1577 SYSTGSLLVIKNA
-1591 ETEETIA
+1591 ETEEVTA
-1598 IYMLILRGDINCD
+1598 IYMLVLRGDVD
-1611 GEINLTDQM
+1611 GSGEINVEDQVG
-1620 DLDPFLSY
+1620 LDNFLEY
-1628 AEDWTGD
+1628 AEDWTG
-1635 ETLKYKYFAADV
+1635 EEALKYKYFGADV
-1647 NYDFEADLTDAM
+1647 NYDFEAD
-1659 YLDQYSSYEIDI
+1659 
-1671 SQLEQGGA
+1671 A
-1679 IDAGGSF
+1679 IDSSGFDMYIEMTADFSQTSEGSIY
-1686 VE
+1686 VQ

>member
-1 MKKSTRILAVLMAFA
+1 MKKSTRILAVLMAFV
-16 MLIGSFSVVGSAY
+16 MLIGSFSVVGSAH

-140 FGDLSPIVQKYAAQT
+140 LGDLSPIVQKYAAQT

-178 LLYGLTPEGKKIKFN
+178 LLYGLTPEGKSIKFN

-254 SEIYGETA
+254 SEKYGETA
-262 PDTTTYDYYGWVH
+262 PDTTKYDYYGWVH

-286 CKRVRAGE
+286 CVRVNEGE
-294 AAPNPIYDKVDITGN
+294 TTGHDPDYSLVDITGKVN
-309 VKAYD
+309 AYD

-319 MRQAYNYIA
+319 MRHAYNYVA

-440 YSWTWTQGG
+440 YSWTWTQGS
-449 NEHLFQNVC
+449 NEHLFKNVC
-458 SVAKFVLQVTGGL
+458 SVARFVLQVTGGL
-471 FFPAYFKTVSA
+471 FFPAYFKTVPA
-482 SEIAAMNDQQVVSY
+482 SEIATMEDQQVVSY

-541 PNKDSYGTDGEYY
+541 PDRSAYGNDSEYN

-579 VPGKTSSNPIRA
+579 VPGKTSSNPITA
-591 NGLLPYQGDNGSYEN
+591 NGLLKYQGDTGSYEN
-606 NFVQIAAWAISTY
+606 NFVQIAAWAVSTY

-625 DFRSDNYN
+625 DFRSDDNN
-633 GSVGSLT
+633 GEVGNLT

-688 NPLINLNATNF
+688 NPLINLDATNF

-758 LLKMLGTESFSSVT
+758 LLKMLGTESFASVT

-819 NEGFLV
+819 DEGFLV

-870 SVSGIGS
+870 SVSGIQS
-877 GDTLAGGEKK
+877 GNTLAGGEKK

-908 KLENGTYLGG
+908 KLENGRYLGG
-918 AGTKL
+918 EGTKL

-1151 GATFESGIAVSGAEY
+1151 GATFESSIAVSGAEY

-1202 INQGHDFVTKT
+1202 INKGHDFVTKT
-1213 YNANGRSYNYRE
+1213 YTANGRSYNYRV

-1335 MCITNGNVNVG
+1335 MCINNGNVNVG

-1360 HAKTFALKVAA
+1360 HAKTFAQKVAA

-1490 GADPVWT
+1490 GAEPVWAVNT
-1497 LLADAGYTTY
+1497 NTEFYTANAFVGYNPWVETTDDGGLLDATFGLYLE
-1507 NAYSEPYSP
+1507 AYSH
-1516 WIEESRALLDYV
+1516 DV
-1528 GGVYLDEYD
+1528 D
-1537 GAELTGLIFGI
+1537 GLIFGV
-1548 PEGGVSAVGEII
+1548 PEYGGYTAEDLI
-1560 DESSLENVT
+1560 DPDSLQNAT
-1569 VEITENAG
+1569 VELVAG
-1577 GNYGTGSLIIIRNA
+1577 DNGEGTGSLVIIRNA
-1591 ETEETIA
+1591 ETEEIVC
-1598 IYMLILRGDINCD
+1598 IYMVVFRGDINGDCAID
-1611 GEINLTDQM
+1611 DSDQISIAYFESGE
-1620 DLDPFLSY
+1620 
-1628 AEDWTGD
+1628 EDWQYEDSYKHMFFGGD
-1635 ETLKYKYFAADV
+1635 T
-1647 NYDFEADLTDAM
+1647 NYDFAVDSTDYVA
-1659 YLDQYSSYEIDI
+1659 YGEY
-1671 SQLEQGGA
+1671 
-1679 IDAGGSF
+1679 AGGTADFSQTN
-1686 VE
+1686 VGDLIYQE

>member
-122 YTRGSKTDLE
+122 YTRGTKTDLE

-178 LLYGLTPEGKKIKFN
+178 LLYGLTPEGKSIKFN

-205 KTDTATITLLQDLL
+205 KTDNAALTLLQDLL

-249 KEYAF
+249 KEYGFA
-254 SEIYGETA
+254 EKYGETA
-262 PDTTTYDYYGWVH
+262 PDTANYDYYGWVH

-286 CKRVRAGE
+286 CVRVNEGATTGHD
-294 AAPNPIYDKVDITGN
+294 PDYSLVDITGN

-554 TAIVNKCLDILFDV
+554 NAIVNKCLDILFDV

-606 NFVQIAAWAISTY
+606 NFVQIAAWAVSTY
-619 GSIIAL
+619 GSILAL
-625 DFRSDNYN
+625 DFKSDNYN

-658 KAGTSRAPWISAN
+658 KAGTGRAPWISAN

-738 DATTIDGIV
+738 DAATIDGIV

-870 SVSGIGS
+870 SVSGIQS
-877 GDTLAGGEKK
+877 GNTLAGGEKK

-908 KLENGTYLGG
+908 KLENGRYLGG
-918 AGTKL
+918 EGTKL

-1151 GATFESGIAVSGAEY
+1151 GATFESSIAVSGAEY

-1181 EALDAHVKDAGVS
+1181 EALDAHAKDAGVS
-1194 AIEQALAA
+1194 GIEQALAA

-1213 YNANGRSYNYRE
+1213 YTANGKTYNYRV

-1284 NDSIKAYDE
+1284 NESIKAYDE

-1324 ANKSKLEKAIE
+1324 ANKSKLEKAIDL
-1335 MCITNGNVNVG
+1335 CITNADINAG

-1360 HAKTFALKVAA
+1360 HAKTFAQKVAA

-1428 EENNTYKVFT
+1428 EENNTYNVFT

-1464 NNKKIAETAQ
+1464 NNKKIAEIAQ

-1490 GADPVWT
+1490 GADPVWAVNT
-1497 LLADAGYTTY
+1497 NTEFYTANAFVGYNPWVETTDDGG
-1507 NAYSEPYSP
+1507 
-1516 WIEESRALLDYV
+1516 LLDATF
-1528 GGVYLDEYD
+1528 GLHLEEYSHD
-1537 GAELTGLIFGI
+1537 VDGLIFGV
-1548 PEGGVSAVGEII
+1548 PEYGGYTAEELI
-1560 DESSLENVT
+1560 DPDSLQNAT
-1569 VEITENAG
+1569 VELVAG
-1577 GNYGTGSLIIIRNA
+1577 DNGEGTGSLVIIRNA
-1591 ETEETIA
+1591 ETEEIVC
-1598 IYMLILRGDINCD
+1598 IYMVVFRGDINGDCAID
-1611 GEINLTDQM
+1611 DSDQISIAYFESGE
-1620 DLDPFLSY
+1620 
-1628 AEDWTGD
+1628 EDWQYEDSYKHMFFGGD
-1635 ETLKYKYFAADV
+1635 T
-1647 NYDFEADLTDAM
+1647 NYDFAVDSTDYVA
-1659 YLDQYSSYEIDI
+1659 YGEY
-1671 SQLEQGGA
+1671 
-1679 IDAGGSF
+1679 AGGTADFSQTN
-1686 VE
+1686 VGDLIYQE

>member
-1 MKKSTRILAVLMAFA
+1 MAFA

-122 YTRGSKTDLE
+122 YTRGTKTDLE

-249 KEYAF
+249 KEYGFA
-254 SEIYGETA
+254 EKYGETA
-262 PDTTTYDYYGWVH
+262 PDTANYDYYGWVH

-286 CKRVRAGE
+286 CVRVNEGATTGHD
-294 AAPNPIYDKVDITGN
+294 PDYSLVDITGN

-496 ILRGIFNGSVKW
+496 VLRGIFNGSVKW

-554 TAIVNKCLDILFDV
+554 NAIVNKCLDILFDV

-606 NFVQIAAWAISTY
+606 NFVQIAAWAVSTY

-738 DATTIDGIV
+738 DAATIDGIV

-850 YEIVSATVKAYK
+850 YEIVNATVKAYK

-870 SVSGIGS
+870 SVSGIQS

-908 KLENGTYLGG
+908 KLENGSYLGG

-1015 VSMTG
+1015 VSMSG

-1110 KAVAANRQQGDYDS
+1110 NAVAANRQQGDYDS

-1144 LALKPKT
+1144 LALKPKI

-1181 EALDAHVKDAGVS
+1181 KALDAHAKDAGVS

-1213 YNANGRSYNYRE
+1213 YTANGKTYNYRE

-1490 GADPVWT
+1490 GEEPAWAVNPNTEFYTANGFV
-1497 LLADAGYTTY
+1497 GYKPWVETTDDGG
-1507 NAYSEPYSP
+1507 
-1516 WIEESRALLDYV
+1516 LLDATF
-1528 GGVYLDEYD
+1528 GLHLEEYSHD
-1537 GAELTGLIFGI
+1537 VDGLIFGV
-1548 PEGGVSAVGEII
+1548 PEYGGYTAEELI
-1560 DESSLENVT
+1560 DPDSLQNAT
-1569 VEITENAG
+1569 VELVAG
-1577 GNYGTGSLIIIRNA
+1577 DNGEGTGSLVIIRNA
-1591 ETEETIA
+1591 ETEEIVC
-1598 IYMLILRGDINCD
+1598 IYMVVFRGDINGDCAID
-1611 GEINLTDQM
+1611 DSDQISIAYFESGE
-1620 DLDPFLSY
+1620 
-1628 AEDWTGD
+1628 EDWQYEDSYKHMFFGGD
-1635 ETLKYKYFAADV
+1635 T
-1647 NYDFEADLTDAM
+1647 NYDFAVDSTDYVA
-1659 YLDQYSSYEIDI
+1659 YGEY
-1671 SQLEQGGA
+1671 
-1679 IDAGGSF
+1679 AGGTADFSQTN
-1686 VE
+1686 VGDLIYQE

>member
-1 MKKSTRILAVLMAFA
+1 MKKSTRILAVLMAVA

-122 YTRGSKTDLE
+122 YTRGTKTDLE

-205 KTDTATITLLQDLL
+205 KTDNAALTLLQDLL

-249 KEYAF
+249 KEYGFA
-254 SEIYGETA
+254 EKYGETA
-262 PDTTTYDYYGWVH
+262 PDTANYDYYGWVH

-286 CKRVRAGE
+286 CVRVNEGATTGHD
-294 AAPNPIYDKVDITGN
+294 PDYSLVDITGN

-508 LYIDESCQ
+508 IYIDESCQ

-554 TAIVNKCLDILFDV
+554 NAIVNKCLDILFDV

-738 DATTIDGIV
+738 DAATIDGIV

-870 SVSGIGS
+870 SVSGIQS
-877 GDTLAGGEKK
+877 GNTLAGGEKK

-908 KLENGTYLGG
+908 KLENGRYLGG
-918 AGTKL
+918 EGTKL

-1151 GATFESGIAVSGAEY
+1151 GATFESSIAVSGAEY

-1181 EALDAHVKDAGVS
+1181 EALDAHAKDAGVS
-1194 AIEQALAA
+1194 GIEQALAA

-1213 YNANGRSYNYRE
+1213 YTANGKTYNYRV

-1284 NDSIKAYDE
+1284 NESIKAYDE

-1324 ANKSKLEKAIE
+1324 ANKSKLEKAIDL
-1335 MCITNGNVNVG
+1335 CITNADINAG

-1360 HAKTFALKVAA
+1360 HAKTFAQKVAA

-1428 EENNTYKVFT
+1428 EENNTWKVFT

-1490 GADPVWT
+1490 GEEPAWAVNPNTEFYTANGFV
-1497 LLADAGYTTY
+1497 GYKPWVETTDDGG
-1507 NAYSEPYSP
+1507 
-1516 WIEESRALLDYV
+1516 LLDATF
-1528 GGVYLDEYD
+1528 GLHLEEYSHD
-1537 GAELTGLIFGI
+1537 VDGLIFGV
-1548 PEGGVSAVGEII
+1548 PEYGGYTAEELI
-1560 DESSLENVT
+1560 DPDSLQNAT
-1569 VEITENAG
+1569 VELVAG
-1577 GNYGTGSLIIIRNA
+1577 DNGEGTGSLVIIRNA
-1591 ETEETIA
+1591 ETEEIVC
-1598 IYMLILRGDINCD
+1598 IYMVVFRGDINGDCAID
-1611 GEINLTDQM
+1611 DSDQISIAYFESGE
-1620 DLDPFLSY
+1620 
-1628 AEDWTGD
+1628 EDWQYEDSYKHMFFGGD
-1635 ETLKYKYFAADV
+1635 T
-1647 NYDFEADLTDAM
+1647 NYDFAVDSTDYVA
-1659 YLDQYSSYEIDI
+1659 YGEY
-1671 SQLEQGGA
+1671 
-1679 IDAGGSF
+1679 AGGTADFSQTN
-1686 VE
+1686 VGDLIYQE

>member
-29 QAYKGEAIK
+29 QAYKGEAING
-38 DSYNDI
+38 SYNDI

-83 SVDSTLTSA
+83 SVDTTLTSA

-100 TTVLTLLKDAKELQ
+100 TTVLTLLKDARELQ

-122 YTRGSKTDLE
+122 YTRGTKTDLE

-140 FGDLSPIVQKYAAQT
+140 LGDLSPIVQKYAAQT

-178 LLYGLTPEGKKIKFN
+178 LLYGLTPEGKSIKFN

-249 KEYAF
+249 KEYGFA
-254 SEIYGETA
+254 EKYGETA
-262 PDTTTYDYYGWVH
+262 PDTANYDYYGWVH

-286 CKRVRAGE
+286 CVRVNEGATTGHD
-294 AAPNPIYDKVDITGN
+294 PDYSLVDITGN

-508 LYIDESCQ
+508 IYIDESCQ

-531 QDIPEMTYTK
+531 QDIPEKTYTK

-579 VPGKTSSNPIRA
+579 VPGKTSSNPITA

-606 NFVQIAAWAISTY
+606 NFVQIAAWAVSTY
-619 GSIIAL
+619 GSILAL

-671 IAGKEYVAKSF
+671 IAGKEYVAKSL

-688 NPLINLNATNF
+688 DPLINLDATNF

-738 DATTIDGIV
+738 DAATIDGIV

-758 LLKMLGTESFSSVT
+758 LLKMLGTESFASAT

-836 TDKDGTFTQ
+836 TDKDGNFTQ

-877 GDTLAGGEKK
+877 GNTLAGGEKK

-908 KLENGTYLGG
+908 KLENGSYLGG

-970 SIGSHGIRIKDNNG
+970 SIDSHGIRIKDNNG

-1151 GATFESGIAVSGAEY
+1151 GATFESSIAVSGAEY

-1181 EALDAHVKDAGVS
+1181 EALDAHAKDAGVS
-1194 AIEQALAA
+1194 GIEQALAA
-1202 INQGHDFVTKT
+1202 INKGHDFVTKT
-1213 YNANGRSYNYRE
+1213 YTANGKTYNYRE

-1284 NDSIKAYDE
+1284 NESIKAYDE

-1324 ANKSKLEKAIE
+1324 ANKSKLEKVIA
-1335 MCITNGNVNVG
+1335 MCITNADINAG
-1346 GASYYTKDSWENYQ
+1346 GASYYTKDSWNNYQ
-1360 HAKTFALKVAA
+1360 HAKTFALSVAA
-1371 EATGTAENPTELRP
+1371 EATGTAENPTELTP
-1385 SKVNAA
+1385 SKVNVA
-1391 MSNLITSW
+1391 MVNLISSW

-1479 IANIVKADQGG
+1479 IANIVEADQGG
-1490 GADPVWT
+1490 GEEPAWAVNPNTEFYTANGFV
-1497 LLADAGYTTY
+1497 GYKPWVETTDDGG
-1507 NAYSEPYSP
+1507 
-1516 WIEESRALLDYV
+1516 LLDATF
-1528 GGVYLDEYD
+1528 GLHLEEYSHD
-1537 GAELTGLIFGI
+1537 VDGLIFGV
-1548 PEGGVSAVGEII
+1548 PEYGGYTAEELI
-1560 DESSLENVT
+1560 DPDSLQNAT
-1569 VEITENAG
+1569 VELVAG
-1577 GNYGTGSLIIIRNA
+1577 DNGEGTGSLVIIRNA
-1591 ETEETIA
+1591 ETEEIVC
-1598 IYMLILRGDINCD
+1598 IYMVVFRGDINGDCAID
-1611 GEINLTDQM
+1611 DSDQISIAYFESGE
-1620 DLDPFLSY
+1620 
-1628 AEDWTGD
+1628 EDWQYEDSYKHMFFGGD
-1635 ETLKYKYFAADV
+1635 T
-1647 NYDFEADLTDAM
+1647 NYDFAVDSTDYVA
-1659 YLDQYSSYEIDI
+1659 YGEY
-1671 SQLEQGGA
+1671 
-1679 IDAGGSF
+1679 AGGTADFSQTN
-1686 VE
+1686 VGDLIYQE

>member
-122 YTRGSKTDLE
+122 YTRGTKTDLE

-205 KTDTATITLLQDLL
+205 KTDNAALTLLQDLL

-249 KEYAF
+249 KEYGFA
-254 SEIYGETA
+254 EKYGETA
-262 PDTTTYDYYGWVH
+262 PDTANYDYYGWVH

-286 CKRVRAGE
+286 CVRVNEGATTGHD
-294 AAPNPIYDKVDITGN
+294 PDYSLVDITGN

-554 TAIVNKCLDILFDV
+554 NAIVNKCLDILFDV

-738 DATTIDGIV
+738 DAATIDGIV

-870 SVSGIGS
+870 SVSGIQS
-877 GDTLAGGEKK
+877 GNTLAGGEKK

-908 KLENGTYLGG
+908 KLENGRYLGG
-918 AGTKL
+918 EGTKL

-1151 GATFESGIAVSGAEY
+1151 GATFESSIAVSGAEY

-1181 EALDAHVKDAGVS
+1181 EALDAHAKDAGVS
-1194 AIEQALAA
+1194 GIEQALAA

-1213 YNANGRSYNYRE
+1213 YTANGKSYNYRV

-1284 NDSIKAYDE
+1284 NESIKAYDE

-1324 ANKSKLEKAIE
+1324 ANKSKLEKAIDL
-1335 MCITNGNVNVG
+1335 CITNADINAG

-1360 HAKTFALKVAA
+1360 HAKTFAQKVAA

-1490 GADPVWT
+1490 GEEPAWAVNPNTEFYTANGFV
-1497 LLADAGYTTY
+1497 GYKPWVETTDDGG
-1507 NAYSEPYSP
+1507 
-1516 WIEESRALLDYV
+1516 LLDATF
-1528 GGVYLDEYD
+1528 GLHLEEYSHD
-1537 GAELTGLIFGI
+1537 VDGLIFGV
-1548 PEGGVSAVGEII
+1548 PEYGGYTAEELI
-1560 DESSLENVT
+1560 DPDSLQNAT
-1569 VEITENAG
+1569 VELVAG
-1577 GNYGTGSLIIIRNA
+1577 DNGEGTGSLVIIRNA
-1591 ETEETIA
+1591 ETEEIVC
-1598 IYMLILRGDINCD
+1598 IYMVVFRGDINGDCAID
-1611 GEINLTDQM
+1611 DSDQISIAYFESGE
-1620 DLDPFLSY
+1620 
-1628 AEDWTGD
+1628 EDWQYEDSYKHMFFGGD
-1635 ETLKYKYFAADV
+1635 T
-1647 NYDFEADLTDAM
+1647 NYDFAVDSTDYVA
-1659 YLDQYSSYEIDI
+1659 YGEY
-1671 SQLEQGGA
+1671 
-1679 IDAGGSF
+1679 AGGTADFSQTN
-1686 VE
+1686 VGDLIYQE

>member
-100 TTVLTLLKDAKELQ
+100 STVLSLLKDAKELQ

-122 YTRGSKTDLE
+122 YTRGTKTDLE

-140 FGDLSPIVQKYAAQT
+140 LGDLSPIVQKYAAQT

-205 KTDTATITLLQDLL
+205 KTDTATLTLLQDLL

-319 MRQAYNYIA
+319 MRQAYNYVA

-340 RQLCGVEYLDSK
+340 RQLCGVEYLAEK
-352 KNKDIYDAKSQ
+352 KNKTVYNEKTQ
-363 KWIPNP
+363 LWENNP
-369 DYDPNYDGEAYDEA
+369 TYDPNYDGEAFDEA
-383 ALMQTNVYAKLFK
+383 ELMKTNTLAKIFNLN
-396 LDAVV
+396 AVV
-401 PKATFSDSLSDTF
+401 PKVDFSTFGANDTF
-414 VDNFNRIAGEF
+414 VDKFNDIAGEF
-425 VSAILKNNVQIGEQN
+425 ANAILKNNVQIGDQN

-449 NEHLFQNVC
+449 NQNLFQNVC
-458 SVAKFVLQVTGGL
+458 SVAKFVLQISGDL
-471 FFPAYFKTVSA
+471 FFPSYFKTVPA
-482 SEIAAMNDQQVVSY
+482 SEIATMNDQQVVSY
-496 ILRGIFNGSVKW
+496 VLRAIFNGSVKW
-508 LYIDESCQ
+508 IYIDESCQ

-531 QDIPEMTYTK
+531 QDIPEITYTK
-541 PNKDSYGTDGEYY
+541 PDRAAYGTDGEYN

-579 VPGKTSSNPIRA
+579 VPGKTSSNPITA
-591 NGLLPYQGDNGSYEN
+591 NGLLKYQGDNGSYEN

-625 DFRSDNYN
+625 DFKSDNYN

-650 LLNAIVPI
+650 LIDAIIPI
-658 KAGTSRAPWISAN
+658 KSGNNPWISEE
-671 IAGKEYVAKSF
+671 IAGNEYVAKSL
-682 IFDNII
+682 IFDNIV
-688 NPLINLNATNF
+688 NPLINLDASGF

-710 FAQKTGIPII
+710 FATMTGIPVII
-720 IDFLKGV
+720 NIVNNV
-727 FDILFP
+727 FDLLFP
-733 GVFVE
+733 NVFKQGV
-738 DATTIDGIV
+738 TTIDGILE
-747 QNNLLGSMVAD
+747 NNLLGSMVAD
-758 LLKMLGTESFSSVT
+758 ILKSLGTSSFSGAT
-772 NGKTLNG
+772 NGITING

-819 NEGFLV
+819 DEGFLV

-850 YEIVSATVKAYK
+850 YEIASATVKAYK
-862 NGGVSQSV
+862 NGGVSQTV
-870 SVSGIGS
+870 SISGIQS
-877 GDTLAGGEKK
+877 GNTLAGGEKK

-897 QLLEFTIEYKV
+897 QLLEFTIEYRV
-908 KLENGTYLGG
+908 KLEDGTYLGG

-1020 EEGTYFLSPFEIAK
+1020 EEGTYFLNPFEIAK
-1034 KADGTNYERIEP
+1034 KADGKNYERIEP

-1151 GATFESGIAVSGAEY
+1151 GSTFESDIIATDGKS
-1166 ENLYEKYATELTNAI
+1166 ENLYQQYAEALTNAI
-1181 EALDAHVKDAGVS
+1181 EALEAHAKDAGVS
-1194 AIEQALAA
+1194 GIEQALAA
-1202 INQGHDFVTKT
+1202 INKGHDFVTKT
-1213 YNANGRSYNYRE
+1213 YTANGKTYNYRE

-1230 EDGFPFFGMRD
+1230 DDGFPFFGMRD

-1269 TPLEGDYTDEELAAF
+1269 TPLDGDYTDEELAAF

-1308 AIHMLDL
+1308 AIHMLGL
-1315 TGRRLIRLV
+1315 TGGRLIRLV
-1324 ANKSKLEKAIE
+1324 ANKSKLEKVIDL
-1335 MCITNGNVNVG
+1335 CITNADINAG
-1346 GASYYTKDSWENYQ
+1346 GASYYTSESWNNYQ
-1360 HAKTFALKVAA
+1360 HAKTFALSVAA
-1371 EATGTAENPTELRP
+1371 EATGTAENPTELTP
-1385 SKVNAA
+1385 SKVNVA
-1391 MSNLITSW
+1391 MVNLISSW

-1414 LSNSQNIIGQAATP
+1414 VTASKGILDKAATP

-1464 NNKKIAETAQ
+1464 NNKKIAEIAQ
-1474 NLETA
+1474 NLVDA
-1479 IANIVKADQGG
+1479 IANIKEVGQGG
-1490 GADPVWT
+1490 GDPVWELIT
-1497 LLADAGYTTY
+1497 GADYMTY
-1507 NAYSEPYSP
+1507 NGLCDPYSP
-1516 WIEESRALLDYV
+1516 WIEESRELLDYV
-1528 GGVYLDEYD
+1528 GGVVLEDQNSYD
-1537 GAELTGLIFGI
+1537 LTGIIFGI
-1548 PEGGVSAVGEII
+1548 PEGGIGGFEEVVNA
-1560 DESSLENVT
+1560 DTLENTT
-1569 VEITENAG
+1569 VELLPNAAG
-1577 GNYGTGSLIIIRNA
+1577 SYSTGSLLVIKNA
-1591 ETEETIA
+1591 ETEEVTA
-1598 IYMLILRGDINCD
+1598 IYMLVLRGDVD
-1611 GEINLTDQM
+1611 GSGEINVEDQVG
-1620 DLDPFLSY
+1620 LDNFLEY
-1628 AEDWTGD
+1628 AEDWTG
-1635 ETLKYKYFAADV
+1635 EEALKYKYFGADV
-1647 NYDFEADLTDAM
+1647 NYDFEAD
-1659 YLDQYSSYEIDI
+1659 
-1671 SQLEQGGA
+1671 A
-1679 IDAGGSF
+1679 IDSSGFDMYIEMTADFSQTSEGSIY
-1686 VE
+1686 VQ

>member
-205 KTDTATITLLQDLL
+205 KTDNAALTLLQDLL

-249 KEYAF
+249 KEYGFA
-254 SEIYGETA
+254 EKYGETA
-262 PDTTTYDYYGWVH
+262 PDTANYDYYGWVH

-286 CKRVRAGE
+286 CVRVNEGATTGHD
-294 AAPNPIYDKVDITGN
+294 PDYSLVDITGN

-508 LYIDESCQ
+508 IYIDESCQ

-606 NFVQIAAWAISTY
+606 NFVQIAAWAVSTY
-619 GSIIAL
+619 GSILAL

-738 DATTIDGIV
+738 DAATIDGIV

-758 LLKMLGTESFSSVT
+758 LLKMLGTESFSSAT
-772 NGKTLNG
+772 NGKTLKG

-877 GDTLAGGEKK
+877 GNTLAGGEKK

-908 KLENGTYLGG
+908 KLENGSYLGG

-1151 GATFESGIAVSGAEY
+1151 GATFESSIAVSGAEY

-1181 EALDAHVKDAGVS
+1181 EALDAHAKDAGVS
-1194 AIEQALAA
+1194 GIEQALAA

-1213 YNANGRSYNYRE
+1213 YTANGKTYNYRV

-1284 NDSIKAYDE
+1284 NESIKAYDE

-1335 MCITNGNVNVG
+1335 MCITNADINAG

-1490 GADPVWT
+1490 GEEPAWAVNPNTEFYTANGFV
-1497 LLADAGYTTY
+1497 GYKPWVETTDDGG
-1507 NAYSEPYSP
+1507 
-1516 WIEESRALLDYV
+1516 LLDATF
-1528 GGVYLDEYD
+1528 GLHLEEYSHD
-1537 GAELTGLIFGI
+1537 VDGLIFGV
-1548 PEGGVSAVGEII
+1548 PEYGGYTAEELI
-1560 DESSLENVT
+1560 DPDSLQNAT
-1569 VEITENAG
+1569 VELVAG
-1577 GNYGTGSLIIIRNA
+1577 DNGEGTGSLVIIRNA
-1591 ETEETIA
+1591 ETEEIVC
-1598 IYMLILRGDINCD
+1598 IYMVVFRGDINGDCAID
-1611 GEINLTDQM
+1611 DSDQISIAYFESGE
-1620 DLDPFLSY
+1620 
-1628 AEDWTGD
+1628 EDWQYEDSYKHMFFGGD
-1635 ETLKYKYFAADV
+1635 T
-1647 NYDFEADLTDAM
+1647 NYDFAVDSTDYVA
-1659 YLDQYSSYEIDI
+1659 YGEY
-1671 SQLEQGGA
+1671 
-1679 IDAGGSF
+1679 AGGTADFSQTN
-1686 VE
+1686 VGDLIYQE

>member
-29 QAYKGEAIK
+29 TAYKGDKISGKEN
-38 DSYNDI
+38 YNDI
-44 DTPTFTTEQYASMG
+44 DAPVYNTEQYASMA

-122 YTRGSKTDLE
+122 VDREKKSDLQV
-132 IVYALLNL
+132 IKALLNL
-140 FGDLSPIVQKYAAQT
+140 LGDLSPIIQKYAAGT

-178 LLYGLTPEGKKIKFN
+178 LLYGLTPEGKSIKFN

-449 NEHLFQNVC
+449 NEYLFQNVC

-579 VPGKTSSNPIRA
+579 VPGKTSSNPIIA
-591 NGLLPYQGDNGSYEN
+591 NGLLKYQGDNGSYEN

-625 DFRSDNYN
+625 DFRSDDNN
-633 GSVGSLT
+633 GEVGNLT

-688 NPLINLNATNF
+688 NPLINLDATNF

-758 LLKMLGTESFSSVT
+758 LLKMLGTESFASAT

-779 RGVQIANVALPVV
+779 RGDQIAEVALPVV
-792 CMILG
+792 CMVLG
-797 LSDAQSFKELE
+797 LSDEQTFKELK
-808 NYMPSVISASD
+808 NYMPSVLSASSND
-819 NEGFLV
+819 PFFV
-825 YNGSSGVNTGY
+825 YNGSSGVNTAY

-845 DSLYT
+845 DKLYT
-850 YEIVSATVKAYK
+850 YKIVSATVKAYK
-862 NGGVSQSV
+862 DGIVSQGVSI
-870 SVSGIGS
+870 SGIAQN
-877 GDTLAGGEKK
+877 DEIAGGGKK
-887 KVKLSNLQDG
+887 EVRLSNLQEG
-897 QLLEFTIEYKV
+897 QLLEFTIEYQV
-908 KLENGTYLGG
+908 MTENGKYLNNG
-918 AGTKL
+918 AVL

-930 VAPAGAEKDD
+930 VASAGADKDD
-940 DSIEKSIDAGNSRSV
+940 DSIEKTIDAGNGRSI

-970 SIGSHGIRIKDNNG
+970 SIDSHGIRIKDNKG
-984 GSAATAT
+984 GSAANVT

-996 NGNSS
+996 NSDSS
-1001 YPFAVINSDANSLS
+1001 YPFATINSDSGSLS
-1015 VSMTG
+1015 ASMTG
-1020 EEGTYFLSPFEIAK
+1020 EEGTYFLNPFEIAK
-1034 KADGTNYERIEP
+1034 KADGKNYERIEP
-1046 TYQQDENGNTVYDDN
+1046 TYQLDQNGNTVYDEN
-1061 GDPIVVGNNGGVPVG
+1061 GNPTVVGDNGGVPVG
-1076 KYTITAAVNVGGTN
+1076 KYTITAAVNVGGT
-1090 VNVPV
+1090 VVSVPV

-1104 LDSIFA
+1104 FDSIFEN
-1110 KAVAANRQQGDYDS
+1110 AVAANRQQGDYDS
-1124 DTVTQTLWSDYT
+1124 DTQTQTLWSDYT

-1213 YNANGRSYNYRE
+1213 YTANGKTYNYRE

-1241 YVPHTYNQFRT
+1241 YVPHTYNKFRI
-1252 ARDRANKIINS
+1252 ARNRANKIIDS
-1263 QVFYIN
+1263 QVFYIDH
-1269 TPLEGDYTDEELAAF
+1269 PLEGEYTDEQLAAF
-1284 NDSIKAYDE
+1284 NESITAYDK
-1293 KTANKGAVSSIESAY
+1293 KTENKSAVSSIESAY

-1315 TGRRLIRLV
+1315 TGKRLIRLV

-1405 CDYTALDNA
+1405 CDYTVLDNA

-1428 EENNTYKVFT
+1428 EENNTYNVFT

-1464 NNKKIAETAQ
+1464 NNKKIAEIAQ

-1490 GADPVWT
+1490 GEEPAWAVN
-1497 LLADAGYTTY
+1497 ANSEFYTP
-1507 NAYSEPYSP
+1507 NFGSAYAP
-1516 WIEESRALLDYV
+1516 WIEEDRMLLDYV
-1528 GGVYLDEYD
+1528 NGVYLPEYD
-1537 GAELTGLIFGI
+1537 GREVDALIFGI
-1548 PEGGVSAVGEII
+1548 PEYGDYTLEDII
-1560 DESSLENVT
+1560 DPASLVNATAELVDGEN
-1569 VEITENAG
+1569 
-1577 GNYGTGSLIIIRNA
+1577 GNSTGSLIIIRNA
-1591 ETEETIA
+1591 ETEEIVC
-1598 IYMLILRGDINCD
+1598 IYMLVLRGDID
-1611 GEINLTDQM
+1611 GEGSCDTTDQVSIY
-1620 DLDPFLSY
+1620 DYASG
-1628 AEDWTGD
+1628 AEDWEYED
-1635 ETLKYKYFAADV
+1635 AYKYKFFGGDTDYDGAVDTTDYANYFD
-1647 NYDFEADLTDAM
+1647 YFSGMSDFCQTVD
-1659 YLDQYSSYEIDI
+1659 
-1671 SQLEQGGA
+1671 GGM
-1679 IDAGGSF
+1679 
-1686 VE
+1686 VTE

>member
-1 MKKSTRILAVLMAFA
+1 MKKSTRILAVLMAFV
-16 MLIGSFSVVGSAY
+16 MLVGSFSVVGSAY
-29 QAYKGEAIK
+29 KAYKGDEISSK
-38 DSYNDI
+38 ENYNDI
-44 DTPTFTTEQYASMG
+44 DAPVYDTEQYASMG

-66 AEENLF
+66 AEESLY

-92 VSLVESLP
+92 VILVESLP
-100 TTVLTLLKDAKELQ
+100 TTVLTMLKDAKELQ

-122 YTRGSKTDLE
+122 YTRGTKSDLE

-140 FGDLSPIVQKYAAQT
+140 LGDLSPIVQKYAAGN

-178 LLYGLTPEGKKIKFN
+178 LLYGLTPEGKNAKFD
-193 ALKDGDKLPAKY
+193 ALKDELPAKY
-205 KTDTATITLLQDLL
+205 KTDNAALTLLQDLL

-249 KEYAF
+249 KEYGFA
-254 SEIYGETA
+254 EKYGETA
-262 PDTTTYDYYGWVH
+262 PDTANYDYYGWVH

-286 CKRVRAGE
+286 CVRVSEGATTNHD
-294 AAPNPIYDKVDITGN
+294 PVYDKVDITGN
-309 VKAYD
+309 VNAYD

-352 KNKDIYDAKSQ
+352 KNKDIYNKQ
-363 KWIPNP
+363 TQQWEPNP
-369 DYDPNYDGEAYDEA
+369 TYDPNYDGEAYDEA
-383 ALMQTNVYAKLFK
+383 ELTANNVYAKLFK
-396 LDAVV
+396 IDAVV

-449 NEHLFQNVC
+449 NEYLFQNVC
-458 SVAKFVLQVTGGL
+458 SVAKFVLAITGDL
-471 FFPAYFKTVSA
+471 FFPSYFKTASA
-482 SEIAAMNDQQVVSY
+482 SEIQAMNDQQVVSY
-496 ILRGIFNGSVKW
+496 VLRGIFNGSVKW

-516 TIADVCYSA
+516 TVADVCYSA

-541 PNKDSYGTDGEYY
+541 PDKNSYGTDGEYY

-579 VPGKTSSNPIRA
+579 VPGKTSSNPITA
-591 NGLLPYQGDNGSYEN
+591 NGLLKYQGDNGSYEN

-619 GSIIAL
+619 GSIISL
-625 DFRSDNYN
+625 DFKSDDYDGN
-633 GSVGSLT
+633 VGRLT

-688 NPLINLNATNF
+688 NPLINLDATNF

-747 QNNLLGSMVAD
+747 QNTLLGSMVAD
-758 LLKMLGTESFSSVT
+758 LLKMLGTESFASATS
-772 NGKTLNG
+772 GKTLNG
-779 RGVQIANVALPVV
+779 RGVQIAEVALPVV
-792 CMILG
+792 CMVLG
-797 LSDAQSFKELE
+797 LSDDQTFKELE
-808 NYMPSVISASD
+808 NYMPSVISANS
-819 NEGFLV
+819 NEPFLI
-825 YNGSSGVNTGY
+825 YNGSSGVNTAY
-836 TDKDGTFTQ
+836 TDKEGNFTQ
-845 DSLYT
+845 DKLYT
-850 YEIVSATVKAYK
+850 YKIVTATVKAYK
-862 NGGVSQSV
+862 DGHVSQGVSI
-870 SVSGIGS
+870 SGIAAN
-877 GDTLAGGEKK
+877 DEIAGGGKK
-887 KVKLSNLQDG
+887 EVRLSNLQEG
-897 QLLEFTIEYKV
+897 QLLEFTIEYQV
-908 KLENGTYLGG
+908 MTENGTNLNKG
-918 AGTKL
+918 AVL
-923 ANTTYSY
+923 ANTTYAY
-930 VAPAGAEKDD
+930 VAPAGADKDD
-940 DSIEKSIDAGNSRSV
+940 DSIEKEITVGDRAV

-965 GKALS
+965 GKSLS
-970 SIGSHGIRIKDNNG
+970 SIGSHGIRIKDNKG

-996 NGNSS
+996 NSSSS
-1001 YPFAVINSDANSLS
+1001 YPFAVINSDSSALS
-1015 VSMTG
+1015 VNMTG

-1034 KADGTNYERIEP
+1034 KADGKNYERIEP

-1061 GDPIVVGNNGGVPVG
+1061 GNPIKIGDNGGVPVG
-1076 KYTITAAVNVGGTN
+1076 KHTMTAVVNVAGTN

-1110 KAVAANRQQGDYDS
+1110 NAVAANRQRGNYDS
-1124 DTVTQTLWSDYT
+1124 EPNTNLLWSDYT

-1144 LALKPKT
+1144 LVLKPKT
-1151 GATFESGIAVSGAEY
+1151 GATFESDIAVTGENY
-1166 ENLYEKYATELTNAI
+1166 ENLYEKYATALTNAI
-1181 EALDAHVKDAGVS
+1181 DALEAHANDAGVS
-1194 AIEQALAA
+1194 SIENELSN
-1202 INQGHDFVTKT
+1202 INGGHDFVTKPYT
-1213 YNANGRSYNYRE
+1213 ANGKTYNYRE

-1230 EDGFPFFGMRD
+1230 EDGYPFFGMRD
-1241 YVPHTYNQFRT
+1241 YVPHTYNKFRI
-1252 ARDRANKIINS
+1252 ARNRANKIIDS
-1263 QVFYIN
+1263 QVFYIDH
-1269 TPLEGDYTDEELAAF
+1269 PLEGEYTDEQLAAF
-1284 NDSIKAYDE
+1284 NESIKAYDE
-1293 KTANKGAVSSIESAY
+1293 KTENKGAVSSIEAAY
-1308 AIHMLDL
+1308 AVHMLDL

-1335 MCITNGNVNVG
+1335 MCITNGNINDG
-1346 GASYYTKDSWENYQ
+1346 GASYYTAESWNNYQ
-1360 HAKTFALKVAA
+1360 NAKTFALKVAA
-1371 EATGTAENPTELRP
+1371 EATGTADNPTELRP

-1414 LSNSQNIIGQAATP
+1414 LSNSQDIIGQAATP
-1428 EENNTYKVFT
+1428 AENDEFNVFT
-1438 KDSYDAFYAAY
+1438 KASYDAFYGAY
-1449 TAAKNIDRNLADTVE
+1449 LAAKNIDRNLADTVD
-1464 NNKKIAETAQ
+1464 NNNKIAEIAQ

-1479 IANIVKADQGG
+1479 IANIVRADQGG
-1490 GADPVWT
+1490 GEEPAWAVNT
-1497 LLADAGYTTY
+1497 NTESYTANSFVGY
-1507 NAYSEPYSP
+1507 NP
-1516 WIEESRALLDYV
+1516 WIETTDDGGLLDATF
-1528 GGVYLDEYD
+1528 GLHLEEYSHD
-1537 GAELTGLIFGI
+1537 VDGLIFGV
-1548 PEGGVSAVGEII
+1548 PEYGGYTAEDLI
-1560 DESSLENVT
+1560 DPDSLQNAT
-1569 VEITENAG
+1569 VELVAG
-1577 GNYGTGSLIIIRNA
+1577 DNGDGTGSLVIIRNA
-1591 ETEETIA
+1591 ETEEIVC
-1598 IYMLILRGDINCD
+1598 IYMVVFRGDINGDCAID
-1611 GEINLTDQM
+1611 DSDQISIAYFESGE
-1620 DLDPFLSY
+1620 
-1628 AEDWTGD
+1628 EDWQYEDSYKHMFFGGD
-1635 ETLKYKYFAADV
+1635 T
-1647 NYDFEADLTDAM
+1647 NYDF
-1659 YLDQYSSYEIDI
+1659 
-1671 SQLEQGGA
+1671 A
-1679 IDAGGSF
+1679 IDSTDYVAYGEYAGGTADFSQTN
-1686 VE
+1686 VGDLIYQE

>member
-38 DSYNDI
+38 GSYNDI

-140 FGDLSPIVQKYAAQT
+140 LGDLSPIVQKYAAQT

-178 LLYGLTPEGKKIKFN
+178 LLYGLTPEGKTAKFN
-193 ALKDGDKLPAKY
+193 ALKDELPAKY
-205 KTDTATITLLQDLL
+205 KTDNAALTLLQDLL

-254 SEIYGETA
+254 SEKYGETA
-262 PDTTTYDYYGWVH
+262 PDTTKYDYYGWVH

-286 CKRVRAGE
+286 CVRVNEGE
-294 AAPNPIYDKVDITGN
+294 TTGHNPDYSLVDITGKVN
-309 VKAYD
+309 AYD

-319 MRQAYNYIA
+319 MRHAYNYVA

-352 KNKDIYDAKSQ
+352 KNKDIYDTKSQ
-363 KWIPNP
+363 MWIPNP

-449 NEHLFQNVC
+449 NEHLFKNVC
-458 SVAKFVLQVTGGL
+458 SVARFVLQVTGGL
-471 FFPAYFKTVSA
+471 FFPAYFKTVPA
-482 SEIAAMNDQQVVSY
+482 SEIATMEDQQVVSY

-541 PNKDSYGTDGEYY
+541 PDRSAYGNDSEYN

-579 VPGKTSSNPIRA
+579 VPGKTSSNPITA
-591 NGLLPYQGDNGSYEN
+591 NGLLKYQGDTGSYEN
-606 NFVQIAAWAISTY
+606 NFVQIAAWAVSTY

-625 DFRSDNYN
+625 DFRSDDNN
-633 GSVGSLT
+633 GEVGNLT

-688 NPLINLNATNF
+688 NPLINLDATNF

-758 LLKMLGTESFSSVT
+758 LLKMLGTESFASAT

-819 NEGFLV
+819 EEGFLV

-870 SVSGIGS
+870 SVSGIQS
-877 GDTLAGGEKK
+877 GNTLAGGEKK

-908 KLENGTYLGG
+908 KLENGRYLGG
-918 AGTKL
+918 EGTKL

-1151 GATFESGIAVSGAEY
+1151 GATFESSIAVSGAEY

-1202 INQGHDFVTKT
+1202 INKGHDFVTKT
-1213 YNANGRSYNYRE
+1213 YTANGRSYNYRV

-1335 MCITNGNVNVG
+1335 MCITNGNVNDG

-1360 HAKTFALKVAA
+1360 HAKTFAQKVAA

-1490 GADPVWT
+1490 GEEPAWAVNTNTEFYTANGFVGYKPWVETTDDGG
-1497 LLADAGYTTY
+1497 LLDATFGLHLE
-1507 NAYSEPYSP
+1507 AYSH
-1516 WIEESRALLDYV
+1516 DV
-1528 GGVYLDEYD
+1528 D
-1537 GAELTGLIFGI
+1537 GLIFGV
-1548 PEGGVSAVGEII
+1548 PEYGGYTAEDLI
-1560 DESSLENVT
+1560 DPDSLQNAT
-1569 VEITENAG
+1569 VELVAG
-1577 GNYGTGSLIIIRNA
+1577 DNGEGTGSLVIIRNA
-1591 ETEETIA
+1591 ETEEIVC
-1598 IYMLILRGDINCD
+1598 IYMVVFRGDINGDCAID
-1611 GEINLTDQM
+1611 DSDQISIAYFESGE
-1620 DLDPFLSY
+1620 
-1628 AEDWTGD
+1628 EDWQYEDSYKHMFFGGD
-1635 ETLKYKYFAADV
+1635 T
-1647 NYDFEADLTDAM
+1647 NYDFAVDSTDYVA
-1659 YLDQYSSYEIDI
+1659 YGEY
-1671 SQLEQGGA
+1671 
-1679 IDAGGSF
+1679 AGGTADFSQTN
-1686 VE
+1686 VGDLIYQE

>member
-1 MKKSTRILAVLMAFA
+1 MAFA

-29 QAYKGEAIK
+29 QAYKGEAING
-38 DSYNDI
+38 SYNDI

-83 SVDSTLTSA
+83 SVDTTLTSA

-100 TTVLTLLKDAKELQ
+100 TTVLTLLKDARELQ

-122 YTRGSKTDLE
+122 YTRGTKTDLE

-140 FGDLSPIVQKYAAQT
+140 LGDLSPIVQKYAAQT

-178 LLYGLTPEGKKIKFN
+178 LLYGLTPEGKSIKFN

-249 KEYAF
+249 KEYGFA
-254 SEIYGETA
+254 EKYGETA
-262 PDTTTYDYYGWVH
+262 PDTANYDYYGWVH

-286 CKRVRAGE
+286 CVRVNEGATTGHD
-294 AAPNPIYDKVDITGN
+294 PDYSLVDITGN

-508 LYIDESCQ
+508 IYIDESCQ

-531 QDIPEMTYTK
+531 QDIPEKTYTK

-579 VPGKTSSNPIRA
+579 VPGKTSSNPITA

-606 NFVQIAAWAISTY
+606 NFVQIAAWAVSTY
-619 GSIIAL
+619 GSILAL

-671 IAGKEYVAKSF
+671 IAGKEYVAKSL

-688 NPLINLNATNF
+688 DPLINLDATNF

-738 DATTIDGIV
+738 DAATIDGIV

-758 LLKMLGTESFSSVT
+758 LLKMLGTESFASAT

-836 TDKDGTFTQ
+836 TDKDGNFTQ

-877 GDTLAGGEKK
+877 GNTLAGGEKK

-908 KLENGTYLGG
+908 KLENGSYLGG

-970 SIGSHGIRIKDNNG
+970 SIDSHGIRIKDNNG

-1151 GATFESGIAVSGAEY
+1151 GATFESSIAVSGAEY

-1181 EALDAHVKDAGVS
+1181 EALDAHAKDAGVS
-1194 AIEQALAA
+1194 GIEQALAA
-1202 INQGHDFVTKT
+1202 INKGHDFVTKT
-1213 YNANGRSYNYRE
+1213 YTANGKTYNYRE

-1284 NDSIKAYDE
+1284 NESIKAYDE

-1324 ANKSKLEKAIE
+1324 ANKSKLEKVIA
-1335 MCITNGNVNVG
+1335 MCITNADINAG
-1346 GASYYTKDSWENYQ
+1346 GASYYTKDSWNNYQ
-1360 HAKTFALKVAA
+1360 HAKTFALSVAA
-1371 EATGTAENPTELRP
+1371 EATGTAENPTELTP
-1385 SKVNAA
+1385 SKVNVA
-1391 MSNLITSW
+1391 MVNLISSW

-1479 IANIVKADQGG
+1479 IANIVEADQGG
-1490 GADPVWT
+1490 GEEPAWAVNPNTEFYTANGFV
-1497 LLADAGYTTY
+1497 GYKPWVETTDDGG
-1507 NAYSEPYSP
+1507 
-1516 WIEESRALLDYV
+1516 LLDATF
-1528 GGVYLDEYD
+1528 GLHLEEYSHD
-1537 GAELTGLIFGI
+1537 VDGLIFGV
-1548 PEGGVSAVGEII
+1548 PEYGGYTAEELI
-1560 DESSLENVT
+1560 DPDSLQNAT
-1569 VEITENAG
+1569 VELVAG
-1577 GNYGTGSLIIIRNA
+1577 DNGEGTGSLVIIRNA
-1591 ETEETIA
+1591 ETEEIVC
-1598 IYMLILRGDINCD
+1598 IYMVVFRGDINGDCAID
-1611 GEINLTDQM
+1611 DSDQISIAYFESGE
-1620 DLDPFLSY
+1620 
-1628 AEDWTGD
+1628 EDWQYEDSYKHMFFGGD
-1635 ETLKYKYFAADV
+1635 T
-1647 NYDFEADLTDAM
+1647 NYDFAVDSTDYVA
-1659 YLDQYSSYEIDI
+1659 YGEY
-1671 SQLEQGGA
+1671 
-1679 IDAGGSF
+1679 AGGTADFSQTN
-1686 VE
+1686 VGDLIYQE

>member
-122 YTRGSKTDLE
+122 YTRGTKTDLE

-205 KTDTATITLLQDLL
+205 KTDNAALTLLQDLL

-249 KEYAF
+249 KEYGFA
-254 SEIYGETA
+254 EKYGETA
-262 PDTTTYDYYGWVH
+262 PDTANYDYYGWVH

-286 CKRVRAGE
+286 CVRVNEGATTGHD
-294 AAPNPIYDKVDITGN
+294 PDYSLVDITGN

-508 LYIDESCQ
+508 IYIDESCQ

-554 TAIVNKCLDILFDV
+554 NAIVNKCLDILFDV

-738 DATTIDGIV
+738 DAATIDGIV

-870 SVSGIGS
+870 SVSGIQS
-877 GDTLAGGEKK
+877 GNTLAGGEKK

-908 KLENGTYLGG
+908 KLENGRYLGG
-918 AGTKL
+918 EGTKL

-965 GKALS
+965 GKTLS

-1151 GATFESGIAVSGAEY
+1151 GATFESSIAVSGAEY

-1181 EALDAHVKDAGVS
+1181 EALDAHAKDAGVS
-1194 AIEQALAA
+1194 GIEQALAA

-1213 YNANGRSYNYRE
+1213 YTANGKTYNYRV

-1284 NDSIKAYDE
+1284 NESIKAYDE

-1324 ANKSKLEKAIE
+1324 ANKSKLEKAIDL
-1335 MCITNGNVNVG
+1335 CITNADINAG

-1360 HAKTFALKVAA
+1360 HAKTFAQKVAA

-1428 EENNTYKVFT
+1428 EENNTWKVFT

-1490 GADPVWT
+1490 GEEPAWAVNPNTEFYTANGFV
-1497 LLADAGYTTY
+1497 GYKPWVETTDDGG
-1507 NAYSEPYSP
+1507 
-1516 WIEESRALLDYV
+1516 LLDATF
-1528 GGVYLDEYD
+1528 GLHLEEYSHD
-1537 GAELTGLIFGI
+1537 VDGLIFGV
-1548 PEGGVSAVGEII
+1548 PEYGGYTAEELI
-1560 DESSLENVT
+1560 DPDSLQNAT
-1569 VEITENAG
+1569 VELVAG
-1577 GNYGTGSLIIIRNA
+1577 DNGEGTGSLVIIRNA
-1591 ETEETIA
+1591 ETEEIVC
-1598 IYMLILRGDINCD
+1598 IYMVVFRGDINGDCAID
-1611 GEINLTDQM
+1611 DSDQISIAYFESGE
-1620 DLDPFLSY
+1620 
-1628 AEDWTGD
+1628 EDWQYEDSYKHMFFGGD
-1635 ETLKYKYFAADV
+1635 T
-1647 NYDFEADLTDAM
+1647 NYDFAVDSTDYVA
-1659 YLDQYSSYEIDI
+1659 YGEY
-1671 SQLEQGGA
+1671 
-1679 IDAGGSF
+1679 AGGTADFSQTN
-1686 VE
+1686 VGDLIYQE

>member
-122 YTRGSKTDLE
+122 YTRGTKTDLE

-205 KTDTATITLLQDLL
+205 KTDNAALTLLQDLL

-249 KEYAF
+249 KEYGFA
-254 SEIYGETA
+254 EKYGETA
-262 PDTTTYDYYGWVH
+262 PDTANYDYYGWVH

-286 CKRVRAGE
+286 CVRVNEGATTGHD
-294 AAPNPIYDKVDITGN
+294 PDYSLVDITGN

-554 TAIVNKCLDILFDV
+554 NAIVNKCLDILFDV

-738 DATTIDGIV
+738 DAATIDGIV

-850 YEIVSATVKAYK
+850 YEIVNATVKAYK

-870 SVSGIGS
+870 SVSGIQS

-908 KLENGTYLGG
+908 KLENGSYLGG

-1015 VSMTG
+1015 VSMSG

-1110 KAVAANRQQGDYDS
+1110 NAVAANRQQGDYDS

-1144 LALKPKT
+1144 LALKPKI

-1181 EALDAHVKDAGVS
+1181 KALDAHAKDAGVS

-1213 YNANGRSYNYRE
+1213 YTANGKTYNYRE

-1490 GADPVWT
+1490 GEEPAWAVNPNTEFYTANGFV
-1497 LLADAGYTTY
+1497 GYKPWVETTDDGG
-1507 NAYSEPYSP
+1507 
-1516 WIEESRALLDYV
+1516 LLDATF
-1528 GGVYLDEYD
+1528 GLHLEEYSHD
-1537 GAELTGLIFGI
+1537 VDGLIFGV
-1548 PEGGVSAVGEII
+1548 PEYGGYTAEELI
-1560 DESSLENVT
+1560 DPDSLQNAT
-1569 VEITENAG
+1569 VELVAG
-1577 GNYGTGSLIIIRNA
+1577 DNGEGTGSLVIIRNA
-1591 ETEETIA
+1591 ETEEIVC
-1598 IYMLILRGDINCD
+1598 IYMVVFRGDINGDCAID
-1611 GEINLTDQM
+1611 DSDQISIAYFESGE
-1620 DLDPFLSY
+1620 
-1628 AEDWTGD
+1628 EDWQYEDSYKHMFFGGD
-1635 ETLKYKYFAADV
+1635 T
-1647 NYDFEADLTDAM
+1647 NYDFAVDSTDYVA
-1659 YLDQYSSYEIDI
+1659 YGEY
-1671 SQLEQGGA
+1671 
-1679 IDAGGSF
+1679 AGGTADFSQTN
-1686 VE
+1686 VGDLIYQE

>member
-29 QAYKGEAIK
+29 TAYKGDKISGKEN
-38 DSYNDI
+38 YNDI
-44 DTPTFTTEQYASMG
+44 DAPVYNTEQYASMA

-122 YTRGSKTDLE
+122 VDREKKSDLQV
-132 IVYALLNL
+132 IKALLNL
-140 FGDLSPIVQKYAAQT
+140 LGDLSPIIQKYAAGT

-178 LLYGLTPEGKKIKFN
+178 LLYGLTPEGKSIKFN

-254 SEIYGETA
+254 SEKYGETA
-262 PDTTTYDYYGWVH
+262 PDTTKYDYYGWVH

-286 CKRVRAGE
+286 CVRVNEGVTTGHD
-294 AAPNPIYDKVDITGN
+294 PDYSLVDITGN

-449 NEHLFQNVC
+449 NEYLFQNVC

-579 VPGKTSSNPIRA
+579 VPGKTSSNPIIA
-591 NGLLPYQGDNGSYEN
+591 NGLLKYQGDNGSYEN

-625 DFRSDNYN
+625 DFRSDDNN
-633 GSVGSLT
+633 GEVGNLT

-688 NPLINLNATNF
+688 NPLINLDATNF

-758 LLKMLGTESFSSVT
+758 LLKMLGTESFASAT

-779 RGVQIANVALPVV
+779 RGDQIAEVALPVV
-792 CMILG
+792 CMVLG
-797 LSDAQSFKELE
+797 LSDEQTFKELK
-808 NYMPSVISASD
+808 NYMPSVLSASSND
-819 NEGFLV
+819 PFFV
-825 YNGSSGVNTGY
+825 YNGSSGVNTAY

-845 DSLYT
+845 DKLYT
-850 YEIVSATVKAYK
+850 YKIVSATVKAYK
-862 NGGVSQSV
+862 DGIVSQGVSI
-870 SVSGIGS
+870 SGIAQN
-877 GDTLAGGEKK
+877 DEIAGGGKK
-887 KVKLSNLQDG
+887 EVRLSNLQEG
-897 QLLEFTIEYKV
+897 QLLEFTIEYQV
-908 KLENGTYLGG
+908 MTENGKYLNNG
-918 AGTKL
+918 AVL

-930 VAPAGAEKDD
+930 VASAGADKDD
-940 DSIEKSIDAGNSRSV
+940 DSIEKTIDAGNGRSI

-970 SIGSHGIRIKDNNG
+970 SIDSHGIRIKDNKG
-984 GSAATAT
+984 GSAANVT

-996 NGNSS
+996 NSDSS
-1001 YPFAVINSDANSLS
+1001 YPFATINSDSGSLS
-1015 VSMTG
+1015 ASMTG
-1020 EEGTYFLSPFEIAK
+1020 EEGTYFLNPFEIAK
-1034 KADGTNYERIEP
+1034 KADGKNYERIEP
-1046 TYQQDENGNTVYDDN
+1046 TYQLDQNGNTVYDEN
-1061 GDPIVVGNNGGVPVG
+1061 GNPTVVGDNGGVPVG
-1076 KYTITAAVNVGGTN
+1076 KYTITAAVNVGGT
-1090 VNVPV
+1090 VVSVPV

-1104 LDSIFA
+1104 FDSIFEN
-1110 KAVAANRQQGDYDS
+1110 AVAANRQQGDYDS
-1124 DTVTQTLWSDYT
+1124 DTQTQTLWSDYT

-1213 YNANGRSYNYRE
+1213 YTANGKTYNYRE

-1241 YVPHTYNQFRT
+1241 YVPHTYNKFRI
-1252 ARDRANKIINS
+1252 ARNRANKIIDS
-1263 QVFYIN
+1263 QVFYIDH
-1269 TPLEGDYTDEELAAF
+1269 PLEGEYTDEQLAAF
-1284 NDSIKAYDE
+1284 NESITAYDK
-1293 KTANKGAVSSIESAY
+1293 KTENKSAVSSIESAY

-1315 TGRRLIRLV
+1315 TGKRLIRLV

-1405 CDYTALDNA
+1405 CDYTVLDNA

-1428 EENNTYKVFT
+1428 EENNTYNVFT

-1464 NNKKIAETAQ
+1464 NNKKIAEIAQ

-1490 GADPVWT
+1490 GEEPAWAVN
-1497 LLADAGYTTY
+1497 ANSEFYTP
-1507 NAYSEPYSP
+1507 NFGSAYAP
-1516 WIEESRALLDYV
+1516 WIEEDRMLLDYV
-1528 GGVYLDEYD
+1528 NGVYLPEYD
-1537 GAELTGLIFGI
+1537 GREVDALIFGI
-1548 PEGGVSAVGEII
+1548 PEYGDYTLEDII
-1560 DESSLENVT
+1560 DPASLVNATAELVDGEN
-1569 VEITENAG
+1569 
-1577 GNYGTGSLIIIRNA
+1577 GNSTGSLIIIRNA
-1591 ETEETIA
+1591 ETEEIVC
-1598 IYMLILRGDINCD
+1598 IYMLVLRGDID
-1611 GEINLTDQM
+1611 GEGSCDTTDQVSIY
-1620 DLDPFLSY
+1620 DYASG
-1628 AEDWTGD
+1628 AEDWEYED
-1635 ETLKYKYFAADV
+1635 AYKYKFFGGDTDYDGAVDTTDYANYFD
-1647 NYDFEADLTDAM
+1647 YFSGMSDFCQTVD
-1659 YLDQYSSYEIDI
+1659 
-1671 SQLEQGGA
+1671 GGM
-1679 IDAGGSF
+1679 
-1686 VE
+1686 VTE

>member
-29 QAYKGEAIK
+29 QAYKGEAING
-38 DSYNDI
+38 SYNDI

-122 YTRGSKTDLE
+122 YTRGTKTDLE

-140 FGDLSPIVQKYAAQT
+140 LGDLSPIVQKYAAQT

-178 LLYGLTPEGKKIKFN
+178 LLYGLTPEGKTAKFN
-193 ALKDGDKLPAKY
+193 ALKDELPAKY
-205 KTDTATITLLQDLL
+205 KTDNATLTLLQDLL

-254 SEIYGETA
+254 SEKYGETA
-262 PDTTTYDYYGWVH
+262 PDTTKYDYYGWVH

-286 CKRVRAGE
+286 CVRVNEGE
-294 AAPNPIYDKVDITGN
+294 TTGHNPDYSLVDITGN

-314 FIEAL
+314 FIEAI
-319 MRQAYNYIA
+319 MRQAYNYVA

-340 RQLCGVEYLDSK
+340 RQLCGVEYLAEK
-352 KNKDIYDAKSQ
+352 KNKTVYNQ
-363 KWIPNP
+363 NTQLWENNP
-369 DYDPNYDGEAYDEA
+369 TYDPNYDGEAFDEA
-383 ALMQTNVYAKLFK
+383 ELMKTNTLAKLFN
-396 LDAVV
+396 LNAVV
-401 PKATFSDSLSDTF
+401 PKVDFSTFGANDTF
-414 VDNFNRIAGEF
+414 VDKLNDIAGEF
-425 VSAILKNNVQIGEQN
+425 ANAILKNNVKIGDQN
-440 YSWTWTQGG
+440 YSWTWIQGG
-449 NEHLFQNVC
+449 NQYLFQNVC
-458 SVAKFVLQVTGGL
+458 SVAKFVLQISGDL
-471 FFPAYFKTVSA
+471 FFPSYFKTVPA
-482 SEIAAMNDQQVVSY
+482 SEIATMNDQQVVSY
-496 ILRGIFNGSVKW
+496 VLRAIFNGSVKW
-508 LYIDESCQ
+508 IYIDESCQ

-531 QDIPEMTYTK
+531 QDIPEITYTK
-541 PNKDSYGTDGEYY
+541 PNRSAYGTDGEYN

-579 VPGKTSSNPIRA
+579 VPGKTSSNPITA

-738 DATTIDGIV
+738 DAATIDGIV

-758 LLKMLGTESFSSVT
+758 LLKMLGTESFSSAT
-772 NGKTLNG
+772 NGKTLKG

-819 NEGFLV
+819 EEGFLV

-870 SVSGIGS
+870 SIAGIGS
-877 GDTLAGGEKK
+877 GNTLAGGEKK

-908 KLENGTYLGG
+908 RLEDGSYLGG
-918 AGTKL
+918 EGTKL
-923 ANTTYSY
+923 VNTTYSY
-930 VAPAGAEKDD
+930 VAPAGADKDD

-1061 GDPIVVGNNGGVPVG
+1061 GDPIVVGNNGGVLVG

-1151 GATFESGIAVSGAEY
+1151 GATFESSIAVSGAEY

-1213 YNANGRSYNYRE
+1213 YNANGRSYNYRV

-1335 MCITNGNVNVG
+1335 MCITNGNVNDG

-1360 HAKTFALKVAA
+1360 HAKTFAQKVAA

-1449 TAAKNIDRNLADTVE
+1449 TAANNIDRNLADTVE
-1464 NNKKIAETAQ
+1464 NNKKIAEIAQ

-1490 GADPVWT
+1490 GEEPAWAVN
-1497 LLADAGYTTY
+1497 ANSEFYTP
-1507 NAYSEPYSP
+1507 NFGSAYAP
-1516 WIEESRALLDYV
+1516 WIEEDRMLLDYV
-1528 GGVYLDEYD
+1528 NGVYLPEYD
-1537 GAELTGLIFGI
+1537 GREVDALIFGI
-1548 PEGGVSAVGEII
+1548 PEYGDYTLEDII
-1560 DESSLENVT
+1560 DPDSLVNATAELVDGEN
-1569 VEITENAG
+1569 
-1577 GNYGTGSLIIIRNA
+1577 GNSTGSLIIIRNA
-1591 ETEETIA
+1591 ETEEIVC
-1598 IYMLILRGDINCD
+1598 IYMLVLRGDID
-1611 GEINLTDQM
+1611 GEGSCDTTDQVSIY
-1620 DLDPFLSY
+1620 DYASG
-1628 AEDWTGD
+1628 AEDWEYED
-1635 ETLKYKYFAADV
+1635 AYKYKFFGGDTDYDGAVDTTDYANYFD
-1647 NYDFEADLTDAM
+1647 YFSGMSDFCQTVD
-1659 YLDQYSSYEIDI
+1659 
-1671 SQLEQGGA
+1671 GGM
-1679 IDAGGSF
+1679 
-1686 VE
+1686 VTE

>member
-38 DSYNDI
+38 GSYNDI

-140 FGDLSPIVQKYAAQT
+140 LGDLSPIVQKYAAQT

-178 LLYGLTPEGKKIKFN
+178 LLYGLTPEGKTAKFN
-193 ALKDGDKLPAKY
+193 ALKDELPAKY
-205 KTDTATITLLQDLL
+205 KTDNAALTLLQDLL

-254 SEIYGETA
+254 SEKYGETA
-262 PDTTTYDYYGWVH
+262 PDTTKYDYYGWVH

-286 CKRVRAGE
+286 CVRVNEGE
-294 AAPNPIYDKVDITGN
+294 TTGHNPDYSLVDITGN

-579 VPGKTSSNPIRA
+579 VPGKTSSNPITA

-850 YEIVSATVKAYK
+850 YEIVNATVKAYK

-1090 VNVPV
+1090 VNVPI

-1151 GATFESGIAVSGAEY
+1151 GATFESSIAVSGAEY

-1213 YNANGRSYNYRE
+1213 YNANGRSYNYRV

-1335 MCITNGNVNVG
+1335 MCITNGNVNDG

-1360 HAKTFALKVAA
+1360 HAKTFAQKVAA

-1414 LSNSQNIIGQAATP
+1414 LSNSQTIIGQAATP

-1490 GADPVWT
+1490 GEEPAWAVNPNTEFYTANGFV
-1497 LLADAGYTTY
+1497 GYKPWVETTDDGG
-1507 NAYSEPYSP
+1507 
-1516 WIEESRALLDYV
+1516 LLDATF
-1528 GGVYLDEYD
+1528 GLHLEEYSHD
-1537 GAELTGLIFGI
+1537 VDGLIFGV
-1548 PEGGVSAVGEII
+1548 PEYGGYTAEDLI
-1560 DESSLENVT
+1560 DPDSLQNAT
-1569 VEITENAG
+1569 VELVAG
-1577 GNYGTGSLIIIRNA
+1577 DNGEGTGSLVIIRNA
-1591 ETEETIA
+1591 ETEEIVC
-1598 IYMLILRGDINCD
+1598 IYMVVFRGDINGDCAID
-1611 GEINLTDQM
+1611 DSDQISIAYFESGE
-1620 DLDPFLSY
+1620 
-1628 AEDWTGD
+1628 EDWQYEDSYKHMFFGGD
-1635 ETLKYKYFAADV
+1635 T
-1647 NYDFEADLTDAM
+1647 NYDFAVDSTDYVA
-1659 YLDQYSSYEIDI
+1659 YGEY
-1671 SQLEQGGA
+1671 
-1679 IDAGGSF
+1679 AGGTADFSQTN
-1686 VE
+1686 VGDLIYQE

>member
-122 YTRGSKTDLE
+122 YTRGTKTDLE

-140 FGDLSPIVQKYAAQT
+140 LGDLSPIVQKYAAQT

-178 LLYGLTPEGKKIKFN
+178 LLYGLTPEGKSIKFN

-205 KTDTATITLLQDLL
+205 KTDNAALTLLQDLL

-249 KEYAF
+249 KEYGFA
-254 SEIYGETA
+254 EKYGETA
-262 PDTTTYDYYGWVH
+262 PDTANYDYYGWVH

-286 CKRVRAGE
+286 CVRVNEGATTGH
-294 AAPNPIYDKVDITGN
+294 NPDYSLVDITGN

-554 TAIVNKCLDILFDV
+554 NAIVNKCLDILFDV

-606 NFVQIAAWAISTY
+606 NFVQIAAWAVSTY
-619 GSIIAL
+619 GSILAL
-625 DFRSDNYN
+625 DFKSDNYN

-658 KAGTSRAPWISAN
+658 KAGTGRAPWISAN

-738 DATTIDGIV
+738 DAATIDGIV

-870 SVSGIGS
+870 SVSGIQS
-877 GDTLAGGEKK
+877 GNTLAGGEKK

-908 KLENGTYLGG
+908 KLENGRYLGG
-918 AGTKL
+918 EGTKL

-1151 GATFESGIAVSGAEY
+1151 GATFESSIAVSGAEY

-1181 EALDAHVKDAGVS
+1181 EALDAHAKDAGVS
-1194 AIEQALAA
+1194 GIEQALAA

-1213 YNANGRSYNYRE
+1213 YTANGKTYNYRV

-1284 NDSIKAYDE
+1284 NESIKAYDE

-1324 ANKSKLEKAIE
+1324 ANKSKLEKAIDL
-1335 MCITNGNVNVG
+1335 CITNADINAG

-1360 HAKTFALKVAA
+1360 HAKTFAQKVAA

-1428 EENNTYKVFT
+1428 EENNTWKVFT

-1490 GADPVWT
+1490 GEEPAWAVNT
-1497 LLADAGYTTY
+1497 NTEFYTANGFVGYHPWVETTDDGG
-1507 NAYSEPYSP
+1507 
-1516 WIEESRALLDYV
+1516 LLDATF
-1528 GGVYLDEYD
+1528 GLHLEEYSHD
-1537 GAELTGLIFGI
+1537 VDGLIFGV
-1548 PEGGVSAVGEII
+1548 PEYGGYTAEELI
-1560 DESSLENVT
+1560 DPDSLQNAT
-1569 VEITENAG
+1569 VELVAG
-1577 GNYGTGSLIIIRNA
+1577 DNGEGTGSLVIIRNA
-1591 ETEETIA
+1591 ETEEIVC
-1598 IYMLILRGDINCD
+1598 IYMVVFRGDINGDCAID
-1611 GEINLTDQM
+1611 DSDQISIAYFESGE
-1620 DLDPFLSY
+1620 
-1628 AEDWTGD
+1628 EDWQYEDSYKHMFFGGD
-1635 ETLKYKYFAADV
+1635 T
-1647 NYDFEADLTDAM
+1647 NYDFAVDSTDYVA
-1659 YLDQYSSYEIDI
+1659 YGEY
-1671 SQLEQGGA
+1671 
-1679 IDAGGSF
+1679 AGGTADFSQTN
-1686 VE
+1686 VGDLIYQE

>member
-29 QAYKGEAIK
+29 QAYKGEAING
-38 DSYNDI
+38 SYNDI

-83 SVDSTLTSA
+83 SVDTTLTSA

-122 YTRGSKTDLE
+122 YTRGTKTDLE

-140 FGDLSPIVQKYAAQT
+140 LGDLSPIVQKYAAQT

-178 LLYGLTPEGKKIKFN
+178 LLYGLTPEGKSIKFN

-249 KEYAF
+249 KEYGFA
-254 SEIYGETA
+254 EKYGETA
-262 PDTTTYDYYGWVH
+262 PDTANYDYYGWVH

-286 CKRVRAGE
+286 CVRVNEGATTGHD
-294 AAPNPIYDKVDITGN
+294 PDYSLVDITGN

-401 PKATFSDSLSDTF
+401 PKATFSGSLSDTF

-508 LYIDESCQ
+508 IYIDESCQ

-531 QDIPEMTYTK
+531 QDIPEKTYTK

-579 VPGKTSSNPIRA
+579 VPGKTSSNPITA

-606 NFVQIAAWAISTY
+606 NFVQIAAWAVSTY
-619 GSIIAL
+619 GSILAL

-688 NPLINLNATNF
+688 DPLINLDATNF

-738 DATTIDGIV
+738 DAATIDGIV

-758 LLKMLGTESFSSVT
+758 LLKMLGTESFASAT

-836 TDKDGTFTQ
+836 TDKDGNFTQ

-877 GDTLAGGEKK
+877 GNTLAGGEKK

-908 KLENGTYLGG
+908 KLENGSYLGG

-970 SIGSHGIRIKDNNG
+970 SIDSHGIRIKDNNG

-1151 GATFESGIAVSGAEY
+1151 GATFESSIAVSGAEY

-1202 INQGHDFVTKT
+1202 INKGHDFVTKT
-1213 YNANGRSYNYRE
+1213 YNANGRSYNYRV

-1284 NDSIKAYDE
+1284 NESIKAYDE

-1324 ANKSKLEKAIE
+1324 ANKSKLEKVIA
-1335 MCITNGNVNVG
+1335 MCITNADINAG

-1360 HAKTFALKVAA
+1360 HAKTFALSVAA
-1371 EATGTAENPTELRP
+1371 EATGTAENPTELTP
-1385 SKVNAA
+1385 SKVNVA
-1391 MSNLITSW
+1391 MVNLISSW

-1490 GADPVWT
+1490 GEEPAWAVNT
-1497 LLADAGYTTY
+1497 NTEFYTANGFVGYKPWVETTDDGG
-1507 NAYSEPYSP
+1507 
-1516 WIEESRALLDYV
+1516 LLDATF
-1528 GGVYLDEYD
+1528 GLHLEEYSHD
-1537 GAELTGLIFGI
+1537 VDGLIFGV
-1548 PEGGVSAVGEII
+1548 PEYGGYTAEELI
-1560 DESSLENVT
+1560 DPDSLQNAT
-1569 VEITENAG
+1569 VELVAG
-1577 GNYGTGSLIIIRNA
+1577 DNGEGTGSLVIIRNA
-1591 ETEETIA
+1591 ETEEIVC
-1598 IYMLILRGDINCD
+1598 IYMVVFRGDINGDCAID
-1611 GEINLTDQM
+1611 DSDQISIAYFESGE
-1620 DLDPFLSY
+1620 
-1628 AEDWTGD
+1628 EDWQYEDSYKHMFFGGD
-1635 ETLKYKYFAADV
+1635 T
-1647 NYDFEADLTDAM
+1647 NYDFAVDSTDYVA
-1659 YLDQYSSYEIDI
+1659 YGEY
-1671 SQLEQGGA
+1671 
-1679 IDAGGSF
+1679 AGGTADFSQTN
-1686 VE
+1686 VGDLIYQE

>member
-100 TTVLTLLKDAKELQ
+100 STVLSLLKDAKELQ

-122 YTRGSKTDLE
+122 YTRGTKTDLE

-140 FGDLSPIVQKYAAQT
+140 LGDLSPIVQKYAAQT

-178 LLYGLTPEGKKIKFN
+178 LLYGLTPEGKSIKFN

-205 KTDTATITLLQDLL
+205 KTDTATLTLLQDLL

-319 MRQAYNYIA
+319 MRQAYNYVA

-340 RQLCGVEYLDSK
+340 RQLCGVEYLAEK
-352 KNKDIYDAKSQ
+352 KNKTVYNEKTQ
-363 KWIPNP
+363 LWENNP
-369 DYDPNYDGEAYDEA
+369 TYDPNYDGEAFDEA
-383 ALMQTNVYAKLFK
+383 ELMKTNTLAKIFNLN
-396 LDAVV
+396 AVV
-401 PKATFSDSLSDTF
+401 PKVDFSTFGANDTF
-414 VDNFNRIAGEF
+414 VDKFNDIAGEF
-425 VSAILKNNVQIGEQN
+425 ANAILKNNVQIGDQN

-449 NEHLFQNVC
+449 NQNLFQNVC
-458 SVAKFVLQVTGGL
+458 SVAKFVLQISGDL
-471 FFPAYFKTVSA
+471 FFPSYFKTVPA
-482 SEIAAMNDQQVVSY
+482 SEIATMNDQQVVSY
-496 ILRGIFNGSVKW
+496 VLRAIFNGSVKW
-508 LYIDESCQ
+508 IYIDESCQ

-531 QDIPEMTYTK
+531 QDIPEITYTK
-541 PNKDSYGTDGEYY
+541 PDRAAYGTDGEYN

-579 VPGKTSSNPIRA
+579 VPGKTSSNPITA
-591 NGLLPYQGDNGSYEN
+591 NGLLKYQGDTGSYEN
-606 NFVQIAAWAISTY
+606 NFVQIAAWAVSTY
-619 GSIIAL
+619 GSILAL
-625 DFRSDNYN
+625 DFKSDNYN

-650 LLNAIVPI
+650 LIDAIIPI
-658 KAGTSRAPWISAN
+658 KSGNNPWISEE
-671 IAGKEYVAKSF
+671 IAGNEYVAKSL
-682 IFDNII
+682 IFDNIV
-688 NPLINLNATNF
+688 NPLINLDASGF

-710 FAQKTGIPII
+710 FATMTGIPVII
-720 IDFLKGV
+720 NIINNV
-727 FDILFP
+727 FDLLFP
-733 GVFVE
+733 NVFKQGV
-738 DATTIDGIV
+738 TTIDGILE
-747 QNNLLGSMVAD
+747 NNLLGSMVAD
-758 LLKMLGTESFSSVT
+758 ILKSLGTSSFSGAT
-772 NGKTLNG
+772 NGITING

-819 NEGFLV
+819 EEGFLV

-850 YEIVSATVKAYK
+850 YEIASATVKAYK
-862 NGGVSQSV
+862 NGGVSQTV
-870 SVSGIGS
+870 SISGIQS
-877 GDTLAGGEKK
+877 GNTLAGGEKK

-897 QLLEFTIEYKV
+897 QLLEFTIEYRV
-908 KLENGTYLGG
+908 KLEDGTYLGG

-1020 EEGTYFLSPFEIAK
+1020 EEGTYFLNPFEIAK
-1034 KADGTNYERIEP
+1034 KADGKNYERIEP

-1151 GATFESGIAVSGAEY
+1151 GSTFESDIIATDGKS
-1166 ENLYEKYATELTNAI
+1166 ENLYQQYAEALTNAI
-1181 EALDAHVKDAGVS
+1181 KALEAHAKDAGVS
-1194 AIEQALAA
+1194 GIEQALAA
-1202 INQGHDFVTKT
+1202 INKGHDFVTKT
-1213 YNANGRSYNYRE
+1213 YTANGKTYNYRE

-1230 EDGFPFFGMRD
+1230 DDGFPFFGMRD

-1308 AIHMLDL
+1308 AIHMLGL
-1315 TGRRLIRLV
+1315 TGGRLIRLV
-1324 ANKSKLEKAIE
+1324 ANKSKLEKVIDL
-1335 MCITNGNVNVG
+1335 CITNADINAG
-1346 GASYYTKDSWENYQ
+1346 GASYYTSESWNNYQ
-1360 HAKTFALKVAA
+1360 HAKTFALSVAA
-1371 EATGTAENPTELRP
+1371 EATGTAENPTELTP
-1385 SKVNAA
+1385 SKVNVA
-1391 MSNLITSW
+1391 MVNLISSW

-1414 LSNSQNIIGQAATP
+1414 VTASKGILDKAATP
-1428 EENNTYKVFT
+1428 EENNTWKVFT

-1474 NLETA
+1474 NLVDA
-1479 IANIVKADQGG
+1479 IANIKEVGQGG
-1490 GADPVWT
+1490 GDPVWELIT
-1497 LLADAGYTTY
+1497 GADYMTY
-1507 NAYSEPYSP
+1507 NGLCDPYSP
-1516 WIEESRALLDYV
+1516 WIEESRELLDYV
-1528 GGVYLDEYD
+1528 GGVVLEDQNSYD
-1537 GAELTGLIFGI
+1537 LTGIIFGI
-1548 PEGGVSAVGEII
+1548 PEGGIGGFEEVVNA
-1560 DESSLENVT
+1560 DTLENTT
-1569 VEITENAG
+1569 VELLPNAAG
-1577 GNYGTGSLIIIRNA
+1577 SYSTGSLLVIKNA
-1591 ETEETIA
+1591 ETEEVTA
-1598 IYMLILRGDINCD
+1598 IYMLVLRGDVD
-1611 GEINLTDQM
+1611 GSGEINVEDQVG
-1620 DLDPFLSY
+1620 LDNFLEY
-1628 AEDWTGD
+1628 AEDWTG
-1635 ETLKYKYFAADV
+1635 EEALKYKYFGADV
-1647 NYDFEADLTDAM
+1647 NYDFEAD
-1659 YLDQYSSYEIDI
+1659 
-1671 SQLEQGGA
+1671 A
-1679 IDAGGSF
+1679 IDSSGFDMYIEMTADFSQTSEGSIY
-1686 VE
+1686 VQ

>member
-122 YTRGSKTDLE
+122 YTRGTKTDLE

-205 KTDTATITLLQDLL
+205 KTDNAALTLLQDLL

-249 KEYAF
+249 KEYGFA
-254 SEIYGETA
+254 EKYGETA
-262 PDTTTYDYYGWVH
+262 PDTANYDYYGWVH

-286 CKRVRAGE
+286 CVRVNEGATTGHD
-294 AAPNPIYDKVDITGN
+294 PDYSLVDITGN

-554 TAIVNKCLDILFDV
+554 NAIVNKCLDILFDV

-606 NFVQIAAWAISTY
+606 NFVQIAAWAVSTY
-619 GSIIAL
+619 GSILAL
-625 DFRSDNYN
+625 DFKSDNYN

-738 DATTIDGIV
+738 DAATIDGIV

-870 SVSGIGS
+870 SVSGIQS
-877 GDTLAGGEKK
+877 GNTLAGGEKK

-908 KLENGTYLGG
+908 KLENGRYLGG
-918 AGTKL
+918 EGTKL

-1151 GATFESGIAVSGAEY
+1151 GATFESSIAVSGAEY

-1181 EALDAHVKDAGVS
+1181 EALDAHAKDAGVS
-1194 AIEQALAA
+1194 GIEQALAA

-1213 YNANGRSYNYRE
+1213 YTANGKTYNYRV

-1284 NDSIKAYDE
+1284 NESIKAYDE

-1324 ANKSKLEKAIE
+1324 ANKSKLEKAIDL
-1335 MCITNGNVNVG
+1335 CITNADINAG

-1360 HAKTFALKVAA
+1360 HAKTFAQKVAA

-1464 NNKKIAETAQ
+1464 NNKKIAEIAQ

-1490 GADPVWT
+1490 GADPVWAVNT
-1497 LLADAGYTTY
+1497 NTEFYTANAFVGYNPWVETTDDGG
-1507 NAYSEPYSP
+1507 
-1516 WIEESRALLDYV
+1516 LLDATF
-1528 GGVYLDEYD
+1528 GLHLEEYSHD
-1537 GAELTGLIFGI
+1537 VDGLIFGV
-1548 PEGGVSAVGEII
+1548 PEYGGYTAEELI
-1560 DESSLENVT
+1560 DPDSLQNAT
-1569 VEITENAG
+1569 VELVAG
-1577 GNYGTGSLIIIRNA
+1577 DNGEGTGSLVIIRNA
-1591 ETEETIA
+1591 ETEEIVC
-1598 IYMLILRGDINCD
+1598 IYMVVFRGDINGDCAID
-1611 GEINLTDQM
+1611 DSDQISIAYFESGE
-1620 DLDPFLSY
+1620 
-1628 AEDWTGD
+1628 EDWQYEDSYKHMFFGGD
-1635 ETLKYKYFAADV
+1635 T
-1647 NYDFEADLTDAM
+1647 NYDFAVDSTDYVA
-1659 YLDQYSSYEIDI
+1659 YGEY
-1671 SQLEQGGA
+1671 
-1679 IDAGGSF
+1679 AGGTADFSQTN
-1686 VE
+1686 VGDLIYQE

>member
-1 MKKSTRILAVLMAFA
+1 MKKSTRILAVLMAFV

-29 QAYKGEAIK
+29 EAYKGEAIK
-38 DSYNDI
+38 NSYNDI
-44 DTPTFTTEQYASMG
+44 DTPVYTTGQYASMG

-100 TTVLTLLKDAKELQ
+100 STVLSLLKDAKELQ

-122 YTRGSKTDLE
+122 YTRGTKTDLE

-140 FGDLSPIVQKYAAQT
+140 LGDLSPIVQKYAAQT

-178 LLYGLTPEGKKIKFN
+178 LLYGLTPEGKNAKFN
-193 ALKDGDKLPAKY
+193 ALKDELPAKY
-205 KTDTATITLLQDLL
+205 KTDNAAITLLQDLL

-254 SEIYGETA
+254 SEMYGETA

-294 AAPNPIYDKVDITGN
+294 AAPAPIYDKVDITGN

-319 MRQAYNYIA
+319 MRQAYNYVA

-340 RQLCGVEYLDSK
+340 RQLCGVEYLAEK
-352 KNKDIYDAKSQ
+352 KNKTVYNQ
-363 KWIPNP
+363 NTQLWENNP
-369 DYDPNYDGEAYDEA
+369 TYDPNYDGEAFDEA
-383 ALMQTNVYAKLFK
+383 ELMKTNTLAKIFNLN
-396 LDAVV
+396 AVV
-401 PKATFSDSLSDTF
+401 PKVDFSKFGANDTF
-414 VDNFNRIAGEF
+414 VDKFNDIAGEF
-425 VSAILKNNVQIGEQN
+425 ANAILKNNVQVGDQN

-449 NEHLFQNVC
+449 NQNLFRNVC
-458 SVAKFVLQVTGGL
+458 SVAKFVLQISGDL
-471 FFPAYFKTVSA
+471 FFPSYFKTIPA
-482 SEIAAMNDQQVVSY
+482 SEISSMNDQQVVSY
-496 ILRGIFNGSVKW
+496 VLRAIFNGSVKW
-508 LYIDESCQ
+508 IYIDESCQ

-531 QDIPEMTYTK
+531 QDIPEITYTK
-541 PNKDSYGTDGEYY
+541 PNRSDYSEDGDYY

-579 VPGKTSSNPIRA
+579 VPGKTSSNPITA
-591 NGLLPYQGDNGSYEN
+591 NGLLQYQGDNGSYEN
-606 NFVQIAAWAISTY
+606 NFVQIAAWAVSTY
-619 GSIIAL
+619 GSILAL
-625 DFRSDNYN
+625 DFKSDNYN
-633 GSVGSLT
+633 GSVGNLT

-650 LLNAIVPI
+650 LIDAIIPI
-658 KAGTSRAPWISAN
+658 KAGNNPWIAAE
-671 IAGKEYVAKSF
+671 IAGKEHVAKSL
-682 IFDNII
+682 IFDNIVY
-688 NPLINLNATNF
+688 PLINLDAGGF
-699 AEIFKRNPNGA
+699 AEIFKRNPNGS
-710 FAQKTGIPII
+710 FATMTGIPVII
-720 IDFLKGV
+720 NIINNVCDL
-727 FDILFP
+727 LFP
-733 GVFVE
+733 HVFKQGV
-738 DATTIDGIV
+738 TTIDGILE
-747 QNNLLGSMVAD
+747 NNLLGSMVAD
-758 LLKMLGTESFSSVT
+758 LLKSLGTSSFSGVT
-772 NGKTLNG
+772 NGITING
-779 RGVQIANVALPVV
+779 RGVQIAKVALPVV

-819 NEGFLV
+819 EEGFLV

-850 YEIVSATVKAYK
+850 YEIASATVKAYK

-870 SVSGIGS
+870 SISGIHS
-877 GDTLAGGEKK
+877 GDTLAGGDKK

-897 QLLEFTIEYKV
+897 QLLEFTIEYRV
-908 KLENGTYLGG
+908 KLEDGTYLGG

-923 ANTTYSY
+923 AKTTYSY
-930 VAPAGAEKDD
+930 VAPAGAGKDD

-970 SIGSHGIRIKDNNG
+970 SIGSRGIRIKDNKD

-1020 EEGTYFLSPFEIAK
+1020 EEGTYFLNPFEIAK
-1034 KADGTNYERIEP
+1034 KADGMNYERIEP

-1110 KAVAANRQQGDYDS
+1110 NAVAANRQQGDYDN
-1124 DTVTQTLWSDYT
+1124 DTVTQTLWSDYI

-1151 GATFESGIAVSGAEY
+1151 GSTFENDIRATDGKS
-1166 ENLYEKYATELTNAI
+1166 ENLYQQYAEALTNAI
-1181 EALDAHVKDAGVS
+1181 KALEAHAKDAGVS
-1194 AIEQALAA
+1194 GIEQALAA
-1202 INQGHDFVTKT
+1202 INKGHDFVTKT
-1213 YNANGRSYNYRE
+1213 YTANGKTYNYRE
-1225 PMNYY
+1225 PKNYY

-1308 AIHMLDL
+1308 AIHMLGL
-1315 TGRRLIRLV
+1315 TGGRLIRLV
-1324 ANKSKLEKAIE
+1324 ANKSKLEKVIDL
-1335 MCITNGNVNVG
+1335 CITNADINAG
-1346 GASYYTKDSWENYQ
+1346 GASYYTSESWNNYQ
-1360 HAKTFALKVAA
+1360 NAKTFALKVAA
-1371 EATGTAENPTELRP
+1371 EATGTAENPTELTP
-1385 SKVNAA
+1385 SKVNVA
-1391 MSNLITSW
+1391 MVNLISSW

-1414 LSNSQNIIGQAATP
+1414 VTASQSILDRAATP

-1449 TAAKNIDRNLADTVE
+1449 TAAKKIDRNLADTVE
-1464 NNKKIAETAQ
+1464 NNKKIAEIAQ
-1474 NLETA
+1474 NLVDA
-1479 IANIVKADQGG
+1479 IANIKEVGQGG
-1490 GADPVWT
+1490 GDPVWELIT
-1497 LLADAGYTTY
+1497 NADYMTY
-1507 NAYSEPYSP
+1507 NGLCDPYSP
-1516 WIEESRALLDYV
+1516 WIEEGRELLDYV
-1528 GGVYLDEYD
+1528 GGVVLEDQNSYD
-1537 GAELTGLIFGI
+1537 LTGIIFGI
-1548 PEGGVSAVGEII
+1548 PEGGISGFEEVVNA
-1560 DESSLENVT
+1560 DTLENAT
-1569 VEITENAG
+1569 VELLPNAAG
-1577 GNYGTGSLIIIRNA
+1577 AYSTGSLLVIKNA
-1591 ETEETIA
+1591 ETEEVIA
-1598 IYMLILRGDINCD
+1598 IYMLVLRGDVD
-1611 GEINLTDQM
+1611 GSGEINVEDQVG
-1620 DLDPFLSY
+1620 LDNFLEY
-1628 AEDWTGD
+1628 AEDWTG
-1635 ETLKYKYFAADV
+1635 EEALKYKYFGADV
-1647 NYDFEADLTDAM
+1647 NYDFEAD
-1659 YLDQYSSYEIDI
+1659 
-1671 SQLEQGGA
+1671 A
-1679 IDAGGSF
+1679 IDSSGFDMYIEFTADFSQTSEGSIY
-1686 VE
+1686 VQE

>member
-29 QAYKGEAIK
+29 QAYKGEAING
-38 DSYNDI
+38 SYNDI

-83 SVDSTLTSA
+83 SVDTTLTSA

-122 YTRGSKTDLE
+122 YTRGTKTDLE

-140 FGDLSPIVQKYAAQT
+140 LGDLSPIVQKYAAQT

-178 LLYGLTPEGKKIKFN
+178 LLYGLTPEGKSIKFN

-205 KTDTATITLLQDLL
+205 KTDNAALTLLQDLL

-249 KEYAF
+249 KEYGFA
-254 SEIYGETA
+254 EKYGETA
-262 PDTTTYDYYGWVH
+262 PDTANYDYYGWVH

-286 CKRVRAGE
+286 CVRVNEGATTGHD
-294 AAPNPIYDKVDITGN
+294 PDYSLVDITGN

-738 DATTIDGIV
+738 DAATIDGIV

-850 YEIVSATVKAYK
+850 YEIVNATVKAYK

-970 SIGSHGIRIKDNNG
+970 SIDSHGIRIKDNNG

-1151 GATFESGIAVSGAEY
+1151 GATFESSIAVSGAEY

-1202 INQGHDFVTKT
+1202 INKGHDFVTKT
-1213 YNANGRSYNYRE
+1213 YNANGRSYNYRV

-1335 MCITNGNVNVG
+1335 MCITNGNVNDG

-1360 HAKTFALKVAA
+1360 HAKTFAQKVAA

-1490 GADPVWT
+1490 GEEPAWAVNPNTEFYTANGFV
-1497 LLADAGYTTY
+1497 GYKPWVETTDDGG
-1507 NAYSEPYSP
+1507 
-1516 WIEESRALLDYV
+1516 LLDATF
-1528 GGVYLDEYD
+1528 GLHLEEYSHD
-1537 GAELTGLIFGI
+1537 VDGLIFGV
-1548 PEGGVSAVGEII
+1548 PEYGGYTAEELI
-1560 DESSLENVT
+1560 DPDSLQNAT
-1569 VEITENAG
+1569 VELVAG
-1577 GNYGTGSLIIIRNA
+1577 DNGEGTGSLVIIRNA
-1591 ETEETIA
+1591 ETEEIVC
-1598 IYMLILRGDINCD
+1598 IYMVVFRGDINGDCAID
-1611 GEINLTDQM
+1611 DSDQISIAYFESGE
-1620 DLDPFLSY
+1620 
-1628 AEDWTGD
+1628 EDWQYEDSYKHMFFGGD
-1635 ETLKYKYFAADV
+1635 T
-1647 NYDFEADLTDAM
+1647 NYDFAVDSTDYVA
-1659 YLDQYSSYEIDI
+1659 YGEY
-1671 SQLEQGGA
+1671 
-1679 IDAGGSF
+1679 AGGTADFSQTN
-1686 VE
+1686 VGDLIYQE